1 MRTKIGTRL
10 LSLFLTAIC
19 VIGLIPTSAF
29 AASSENMPSEITL
42 KKSDYFLDTD
52 GSKTYNS
59 PSFDKPLYLHII
71 NMNVGGKTKVGFC
84 AEHGKQLGNTLIGK
98 KWGNPEPVTNSFIKM
113 MIGYYY
119 CMTDAKYMTDAYKA
133 KFGSQLW
140 TDQNMIRYHN
150 AWIQALCWRA
160 LGQGAAIPS
169 DAEGQRVAIAKELM
183 YIANAKN
190 GTSYSDIYTDKYGTT
205 TFYEKGC
212 KVIDNPDCWPDV
224 DVTLYHYIGGNATSP
239 DGKKHYTNDNTQA
252 IMVAT
257 PRGEPTIDDYQI
269 VVKKVDSS
277 NPTKGL
283 PGATFSLTM
292 VGSDD
297 PSFPMTGVTGQ
308 DGTYTFKPLKA
319 GTYQVTETEAPEG
332 YQIDNPGPYTVT
344 LPMNGQKTVT
354 VTATDT
360 PITTSSGSIR
370 KVDKDIP
377 TMGLAGATI
386 RITGIDNNFKYEGQ
400 TVAGGALTDVP
411 WDTMPVGSYIAEE
424 IGAPEGYIL
433 PSPHEKKEFYW
444 DKKSDVTLVF
454 ENDSK
459 VKVQL
464 LKKDESNNPL
474 PGCLFTVIK
483 NGQTLFSAVTDAAGT
498 ITVPNVTEG
507 TYWFVE
513 KDAPEGYV
521 VNSEPVT
528 AYVSAADIQG
538 NKTVTVEATNHRKP
552 GLEIVKIDSVTK
564 EPVAN
569 CTFDIRSIDGTYH
582 ETLTTDGAGR
592 IFLENMTPGSYEV
605 KETAV
610 PKGYNLNPEKQT
622 VELTAGGTF
631 TLTFENVPKTDFT
644 LFKHDSNNHP
654 IAGVT
659 FEISKKGGQSLGH
672 FTTDGQGKLTVPNL
686 EPGIYVAVETD
697 CPDDYILDKTP
708 HEFQVNAGKTEVGI
722 DVVNLKKPE
731 ITVKKVDS
739 IVGGG
744 VEGAKFEIF
753 YAGTGGTGSPAGT
766 YESLGTKYTDANG
779 IIHLDHLKEGWY
791 RFTEVEAPEGYQ
803 LDEPSTQEIYL
814 KGDDNAELT
823 FKDTP
828 LSAIIVM
835 KKDGV
840 NGKAL
845 PGATFQL
852 RYLDGTS
859 GTGGTVIGEKV
870 TDQNGVCSWTGL
882 KAGTYIVEEVKPA
895 PGYNIVEGPKTVY
908 ISGKAQDVITVSF
921 DNSPDGTL
929 LIKKVDA
936 KNPTKVLAGAK
947 FRVQYTN
954 GTLLGND
961 NGIFT
966 TDENGQITIAGLE
979 PEKTIIVTEVEAPAG
994 YIIDGQAQTIDIK
1007 SGKVVSITFKN
1018 APKGEL
1024 VIEKTDAATGKLLP
1038 GAEFIIRK
1046 SDGTEV
1052 GADGNI
1058 HNNLTIESGT
1068 LSSDSHFVTGGDGRI
1083 IIKGLTPGNY
1093 TITEVKAPDGYL
1105 IGKNASR
1112 TIQITAGDTQTITF
1126 ANPSTCSL
1134 LIKKVC
1140 SINTDKMLEGAVF
1153 DVRYADGSVVGDS
1166 NGVYET
1172 GADGTI
1178 LITGLEANKAIIVT
1192 ETKAP
1197 NGFAIDTKPQTVTT
1211 IAGKVVQLTFANA
1224 PYGKLVIE
1232 KRDAETNN
1240 LLPGAEFRVTTAA
1253 GCEVGQNGVIGDT
1266 TLTSNGI
1273 FRTDAD
1279 GKITIS
1285 NLRPGNYIITEIKAP
1300 DGYLIDDPT
1309 RNVTVTAGDTQTIV
1323 FKNHSTC
1330 SLLIKKVCT
1339 ENPDKMLEGA
1349 VFDVRYAD
1357 GTVVGDSNGVF
1368 TTGADGTILITGLE
1382 ANKAIVVTE
1391 TKAPDGFAIDTTP
1404 QTITTQAGK
1413 VVQLTFANAPYGKI
1427 IIEKRDSKTNE
1438 LLPGAEFRVTT
1449 AAGCEVGQNGVIG
1462 DTNLTSN
1469 GIFTTG
1475 ADGKITITN
1484 VRPGSY
1490 VITEIKAPD
1499 GYLIDDPTRTITVTS
1514 GDTQTIVF
1522 KDTKPGGLII
1532 EKRDSVTKEPLAG
1545 ATFKVTTSDGRFVAQ
1560 DGGATSTNGL
1570 YTTDANGQIHIVD
1583 LDPDTYVVTEVTAP
1597 DGYLMDAPSQT
1608 VKIEKND
1615 TQTLTFYDTPLGG
1628 LTIVKVDSES
1638 GKRLEGAKIEVAK
1651 LNGEIV
1657 GTYVTDKLGVIQLPD
1672 LDDGWYQLTE
1682 IKAPKGYLLD
1692 STPQKVEVKKGE
1704 TKTFEFEN
1712 TASASMLIH
1721 KIDSVT
1727 KKGIQGVKFVVYDS
1741 SMTPIGEYESD
1752 DQGYVHLNK
1761 TLEDGKYYVRE
1772 IVAAE
1777 GYILD
1782 NKVKS
1787 FTVLAGDT
1795 AMIEWENTSELG
1807 QIQVIKTSEGY
1818 SSVNGLPAGT
1828 PLSGAIFAVYDKQN
1842 NVVDKFQTNENGIG
1856 SSKKLPLGI
1865 YTVKEVQAP
1874 ANYGLNPTVF
1884 TADIEFAGQ
1893 VVKLNVTDPVI
1904 TAGVSIKK
1912 TGYAQTMNNNVMR
1925 WTVSGVRNDST
1936 TSLQSFYWRDTLPT
1950 DAVRLTRLV
1959 TGTYSTTQTY
1969 KVTFTTNLNSQ
1980 WRTAYDNLS
1989 TAKNYTLDMSSAAL
2003 GLASNEYVTQFM
2015 LSFGIVPAG
2024 FHQLTN
2030 ATVDAQTLYALT
2042 NGYKF
2047 TNKADVGGLLGG
2059 NWVQSIAR
2067 WTTSVYSHYVPAKPA
2082 APKSPKLPRTGY

>member
-29 AASSENMPSEITL
+29 AAPSGSMPSEITL
-42 KKSDYFLDTD
+42 QKSDYFLDTD

-59 PSFDKPLYLHII
+59 PSFGEPLYLHII
-71 NMNVGGKTKVGFC
+71 NMNVGGETKVGFC

-98 KWGNPEPVTNSFIKM
+98 KWANPEPVTNSFIKM

-119 CMTDAKYMTDAYKA
+119 CMTDAKYQTDAYKEKWGGA
-133 KFGSQLW
+133 LW
-140 TDQNMIRYHN
+140 TDQNLIRYHN

-169 DAEGQRVAIAKELM
+169 DAEGQKVAIAKELM

-205 TFYEKGC
+205 TFYQKGEK
-212 KVIDNPDCWPDV
+212 VLDNTDCWPNV
-224 DVTLYHYIGGNATSP
+224 NVTLYHYIGGNATSP

-252 IMVAT
+252 VMVAT
-257 PRGEPTIDDYQI
+257 PERPTSEKYQI

-283 PGATFSLTM
+283 AGAEFSLEM

-297 PSFPMTGVTGQ
+297 PKFPMTGVTGQ
-308 DGTYTFKPLKA
+308 NGTLTFTNLNA
-319 GTYQVTETEAPEG
+319 GTYLVTETKAPEG

-344 LPMNGQKTVT
+344 LPTNGQKTVT

-360 PITTSSGSIR
+360 PITIASGSIR
-370 KVDKDIP
+370 KVDKDRP

-386 RITGIDNNFKYEGQ
+386 RITGIDNNFTYEGQ
-400 TVAGGALTDVP
+400 TVEGGALTDVP
-411 WDTMPVGSYIAEE
+411 WDTMPVGSYVAEE

-444 DKKSDVTLVF
+444 DKKNEVKLVF

-582 ETLTTDGAGR
+582 ETLTTDGTGR

-610 PKGYNLNPEKQT
+610 PQGYNLNPEKQT

-708 HEFQVNAGKTEVGI
+708 HEFQVNAGVTNVGI

-744 VEGAKFEIF
+744 VKDAKFEIF

-791 RFTEVEAPEGYQ
+791 RFTEVEAPAGYQ

-852 RYLDGTS
+852 RYLGGTS

-870 TDQNGVCSWTGL
+870 TDQNGVCSWTSL

-936 KNPTKVLAGAK
+936 KHPTKVLAGAK

-979 PEKTIIVTEVEAPAG
+979 PEKTIIVTEIEAPAG

-1024 VIEKTDAATGKLLP
+1024 VIEKTDAATGKLLS

-1058 HNNLTIESGT
+1058 HNDLTIESGT

-1126 ANPSTCSL
+1126 ANP
-1134 LIKKVC
+1134 
-1140 SINTDKMLEGAVF
+1140 
-1153 DVRYADGSVVGDS
+1153 
-1166 NGVYET
+1166 
-1172 GADGTI
+1172 
-1178 LITGLEANKAIIVT
+1178 
-1192 ETKAP
+1192 
-1197 NGFAIDTKPQTVTT
+1197 
-1211 IAGKVVQLTFANA
+1211 
-1224 PYGKLVIE
+1224 
-1232 KRDAETNN
+1232 
-1240 LLPGAEFRVTTAA
+1240 
-1253 GCEVGQNGVIGDT
+1253 
-1266 TLTSNGI
+1266 
-1273 FRTDAD
+1273 
-1279 GKITIS
+1279 
-1285 NLRPGNYIITEIKAP
+1285 
-1300 DGYLIDDPT
+1300 
-1309 RNVTVTAGDTQTIV
+1309 
-1323 FKNHSTC
+1323 STC

-1484 VRPGSY
+1484 VRPGNY

-1651 LNGEIV
+1651 MNGEIV

-1727 KKGIQGVKFVVYDS
+1727 RKGIQGVKFVVYDS

-1884 TADIEFAGQ
+1884 TADIEFARQ

>member
-1 MRTKIGTRL
+1 MRQKIGTRL

-29 AASSENMPSEITL
+29 AAPSGSMPSEITL
-42 KKSDYFLDTD
+42 QKSDYFLDTD

-59 PSFDKPLYLHII
+59 PSFGEPLYLHII
-71 NMNVGGKTKVGFC
+71 NMNVGGKTNVGFC

-119 CMTDAKYMTDAYKA
+119 CMTDAKYQTDAYKE
-133 KFGSQLW
+133 KWGGELW
-140 TDQNMIRYHN
+140 TDQNLIRYHN

-169 DAEGQRVAIAKELM
+169 DAEGQKVAIAKELM

-205 TFYEKGC
+205 TFYQKGEK
-212 KVIDNPDCWPDV
+212 VLDNTDCWPDV

-257 PRGEPTIDDYQI
+257 PSIPTLGNYQI
-269 VVKKVDSS
+269 TVKKVDSS

-283 PGATFSLTM
+283 AGAEFSLEM

-297 PSFPMTGVTGQ
+297 PKFPMTGVTGQ
-308 DGTYTFKPLKA
+308 GGTLTFKDLKA
-319 GTYQVTETEAPEG
+319 GTYQVTETKAPED

-344 LPMNGQKTVT
+344 LPTNGQNTVT

-360 PITTSSGSIR
+360 PITLASGSIR
-370 KVDKDIP
+370 KVDKDRP

-386 RITGIDNNFKYEGQ
+386 RITGIDNNFTYEGQ
-400 TVAGGALTDVP
+400 TVEGGALTDVP
-411 WDTMPVGSYIAEE
+411 WDTMPVGSYVAEE

-444 DKKSDVTLVF
+444 DKKNEVKLVF

-552 GLEIVKIDSVTK
+552 GLEIVKINSVTK

-708 HEFQVNAGKTEVGI
+708 HEFQVNAGVTNVGI

-791 RFTEVEAPEGYQ
+791 RFTEVEAPAGYQ

-852 RYLDGTS
+852 RYLGGTS

-936 KNPTKVLAGAK
+936 KHPTKVLAGAK

-979 PEKTIIVTEVEAPAG
+979 PEKTIIVTEIEAPAG

-1024 VIEKTDAATGKLLP
+1024 VIEKTDAATGKLLS

-1058 HNNLTIESGT
+1058 HNDLTIESGT

-1126 ANPSTCSL
+1126 ANP
-1134 LIKKVC
+1134 
-1140 SINTDKMLEGAVF
+1140 
-1153 DVRYADGSVVGDS
+1153 
-1166 NGVYET
+1166 
-1172 GADGTI
+1172 
-1178 LITGLEANKAIIVT
+1178 
-1192 ETKAP
+1192 
-1197 NGFAIDTKPQTVTT
+1197 
-1211 IAGKVVQLTFANA
+1211 
-1224 PYGKLVIE
+1224 
-1232 KRDAETNN
+1232 
-1240 LLPGAEFRVTTAA
+1240 
-1253 GCEVGQNGVIGDT
+1253 
-1266 TLTSNGI
+1266 
-1273 FRTDAD
+1273 
-1279 GKITIS
+1279 
-1285 NLRPGNYIITEIKAP
+1285 
-1300 DGYLIDDPT
+1300 
-1309 RNVTVTAGDTQTIV
+1309 
-1323 FKNHSTC
+1323 STC

-1484 VRPGSY
+1484 VRPGNY

-1522 KDTKPGGLII
+1522 MDTKPGGLII

-1651 LNGEIV
+1651 MNGEIV

-1727 KKGIQGVKFVVYDS
+1727 RKGIQGVKFVVYDS

>member
-29 AASSENMPSEITL
+29 AAPSGSMPSEITL
-42 KKSDYFLDTD
+42 QKSDYFLDTD

-59 PSFDKPLYLHII
+59 PSFGEPLSLHII
-71 NMNVGGKTKVGFC
+71 NMNVGGETKIGFC

-119 CMTDAKYMTDAYKA
+119 CMTDTKYQTDAYKE
-133 KFGSQLW
+133 KWGGELW
-140 TDQNMIRYHN
+140 TDPNLIRYHN

-169 DAEGQRVAIAKELM
+169 DAEGQKVAIAKELM

-205 TFYEKGC
+205 TFYQKGEK
-212 KVIDNPDCWPDV
+212 VLDNTDCWPDV

-239 DGKKHYTNDNTQA
+239 DGKKHYTNENTQA

-257 PRGEPTIDDYQI
+257 PKEPTSEEYQI

-283 PGATFSLTM
+283 AGAEFSLEM

-297 PSFPMTGVTGQ
+297 PKFPMTGVTRQ
-308 DGTYTFKPLKA
+308 NGTYTFRGLKA
-319 GTYQVTETEAPEG
+319 GTYQVTETTAPDG

-344 LPMNGQKTVT
+344 LPTNGQKTVT
-354 VTATDT
+354 VTALDT
-360 PITTSSGSIR
+360 PITLASGSIR
-370 KVDKDIP
+370 KVDKDRP
-377 TMGLAGATI
+377 TMGLTGATI
-386 RITGIDNNFKYEGQ
+386 RITGIDNNFTYEGQ
-400 TVAGGALTDVP
+400 TVEGGALTDVP
-411 WDTMPVGSYIAEE
+411 WDTMPVGSYVAEE

-444 DKKSDVTLVF
+444 DKKNEVKLVF

-564 EPVAN
+564 KPVAN

-708 HEFQVNAGKTEVGI
+708 HEFQVNAGVTNVGI

-791 RFTEVEAPEGYQ
+791 RFTEVEAPAGYQ

-852 RYLDGTS
+852 RYLGGTS

-979 PEKTIIVTEVEAPAG
+979 PEKTIMVTEIEAPAG

-1140 SINTDKMLEGAVF
+1140 
-1153 DVRYADGSVVGDS
+1153 
-1166 NGVYET
+1166 
-1172 GADGTI
+1172 
-1178 LITGLEANKAIIVT
+1178 
-1192 ETKAP
+1192 
-1197 NGFAIDTKPQTVTT
+1197 
-1211 IAGKVVQLTFANA
+1211 
-1224 PYGKLVIE
+1224 
-1232 KRDAETNN
+1232 
-1240 LLPGAEFRVTTAA
+1240 
-1253 GCEVGQNGVIGDT
+1253 
-1266 TLTSNGI
+1266 
-1273 FRTDAD
+1273 
-1279 GKITIS
+1279 
-1285 NLRPGNYIITEIKAP
+1285 
-1300 DGYLIDDPT
+1300 
-1309 RNVTVTAGDTQTIV
+1309 
-1323 FKNHSTC
+1323 
-1330 SLLIKKVCT
+1330 T

-1462 DTNLTSN
+1462 DTKLTSN

-1490 VITEIKAPD
+1490 IITEIKAPD

-1651 LNGEIV
+1651 MNGEIV

-1874 ANYGLNPTVF
+1874 ANYGLNPTMF

-1912 TGYAQTMNNNVMR
+1912 TGYAQTMNNNIMR

-2067 WTTSVYSHYVPAKPA
+2067 WTTSIYSHYVPAKPA

>member
-29 AASSENMPSEITL
+29 AAPSGSMPSEITL
-42 KKSDYFLDTD
+42 QKSDYFLDTD

-59 PSFDKPLYLHII
+59 PSFGEPLYLHII
-71 NMNVGGKTKVGFC
+71 NMNVGGKTNVGFC

-119 CMTDAKYMTDAYKA
+119 CMTDAKYQTDAYKEKWGGA
-133 KFGSQLW
+133 LW

-169 DAEGQRVAIAKELM
+169 DAEGQKVAIAKELM

-205 TFYEKGC
+205 TFYQKGEK
-212 KVIDNPDCWPDV
+212 VLDNTDCWPDV
-224 DVTLYHYIGGNATSP
+224 DVTLYHYIGGDATSP

-257 PRGEPTIDDYQI
+257 PKKSDIPSDKYQI

-283 PGATFSLTM
+283 AGATFSLEM

-297 PSFPMTGVTGQ
+297 PKFPMTGVTGQ
-308 DGTYTFKPLKA
+308 DGTYTFKNLKA

-332 YQIDNPGPYTVT
+332 YQIDNPGPYAVT
-344 LPMNGQKTVT
+344 LPTNGQKTVT
-354 VTATDT
+354 VTALDT
-360 PITTSSGSIR
+360 PITLASGSIR
-370 KVDKDIP
+370 KVDKDRP

-386 RITGIDNNFKYEGQ
+386 RITGIDNNFTYEGQ
-400 TVAGGALTDVP
+400 TVEGGALTDVP
-411 WDTMPVGSYIAEE
+411 WDTMPVGSYVAEE

-444 DKKSDVTLVF
+444 DKKNEVKLVF

-564 EPVAN
+564 KPVAN

-708 HEFQVNAGKTEVGI
+708 HEFQVNAGVTNVGI

-791 RFTEVEAPEGYQ
+791 RFTEVEAPAGYQ

-852 RYLDGTS
+852 RYLGGTS
-859 GTGGTVIGEKV
+859 GTGGTAIGEKV

-979 PEKTIIVTEVEAPAG
+979 PKKTIIVTEIEAPAG

-1058 HNNLTIESGT
+1058 HNDLTIESGT

-1126 ANPSTCSL
+1126 ANP
-1134 LIKKVC
+1134 
-1140 SINTDKMLEGAVF
+1140 
-1153 DVRYADGSVVGDS
+1153 
-1166 NGVYET
+1166 
-1172 GADGTI
+1172 
-1178 LITGLEANKAIIVT
+1178 
-1192 ETKAP
+1192 
-1197 NGFAIDTKPQTVTT
+1197 
-1211 IAGKVVQLTFANA
+1211 
-1224 PYGKLVIE
+1224 
-1232 KRDAETNN
+1232 
-1240 LLPGAEFRVTTAA
+1240 
-1253 GCEVGQNGVIGDT
+1253 
-1266 TLTSNGI
+1266 
-1273 FRTDAD
+1273 
-1279 GKITIS
+1279 
-1285 NLRPGNYIITEIKAP
+1285 
-1300 DGYLIDDPT
+1300 
-1309 RNVTVTAGDTQTIV
+1309 
-1323 FKNHSTC
+1323 STC

-1484 VRPGSY
+1484 VRPGNY

-1651 LNGEIV
+1651 MNGEIV

-1727 KKGIQGVKFVVYDS
+1727 RKGIQGVKFVVYDS

>member
-1 MRTKIGTRL
+1 MRQKIGTRL

-29 AASSENMPSEITL
+29 AAPSGSMPSEITL
-42 KKSDYFLDTD
+42 QKSDYFLDTD

-59 PSFDKPLYLHII
+59 PSFGEPLYLHII

-119 CMTDAKYMTDAYKA
+119 CMTDAKYQTDAYKE
-133 KFGSQLW
+133 KWGGELW
-140 TDQNMIRYHN
+140 TDQNLIRYHN

-169 DAEGQRVAIAKELM
+169 DAEGQKVAIAKELM

-205 TFYEKGC
+205 TFYQKGEK
-212 KVIDNPDCWPDV
+212 VLDNTDCWPDV

-257 PRGEPTIDDYQI
+257 PSIPTLGNYQI
-269 VVKKVDSS
+269 TVKKVDSS

-283 PGATFSLTM
+283 AGAEFSLEM

-297 PSFPMTGVTGQ
+297 PKFPMTGVTGQ
-308 DGTYTFKPLKA
+308 GGTLTFKDLKA
-319 GTYQVTETEAPEG
+319 GTYQVTETKAPED

-344 LPMNGQKTVT
+344 LPTNGQNTVT

-360 PITTSSGSIR
+360 PITLASGSIR
-370 KVDKDIP
+370 KVDKDRP

-386 RITGIDNNFKYEGQ
+386 RITGIDNNFTYEGQ
-400 TVAGGALTDVP
+400 TVEGGALTDVP
-411 WDTMPVGSYIAEE
+411 WDTMPVGSYVAEE

-444 DKKSDVTLVF
+444 DKKNEVKLVF

-552 GLEIVKIDSVTK
+552 GLEIVKINSVTK

-708 HEFQVNAGKTEVGI
+708 HEFQVNAGVTNVGI

-791 RFTEVEAPEGYQ
+791 RFTEVEAPAGYQ

-852 RYLDGTS
+852 RYLGGTS

-936 KNPTKVLAGAK
+936 KHPTKVLAGAK

-979 PEKTIIVTEVEAPAG
+979 PEKTIIVTEIEAPAG

-1058 HNNLTIESGT
+1058 HNDLTIESGT

-1126 ANPSTCSL
+1126 ANP
-1134 LIKKVC
+1134 
-1140 SINTDKMLEGAVF
+1140 
-1153 DVRYADGSVVGDS
+1153 
-1166 NGVYET
+1166 
-1172 GADGTI
+1172 
-1178 LITGLEANKAIIVT
+1178 
-1192 ETKAP
+1192 
-1197 NGFAIDTKPQTVTT
+1197 
-1211 IAGKVVQLTFANA
+1211 
-1224 PYGKLVIE
+1224 
-1232 KRDAETNN
+1232 
-1240 LLPGAEFRVTTAA
+1240 
-1253 GCEVGQNGVIGDT
+1253 
-1266 TLTSNGI
+1266 
-1273 FRTDAD
+1273 
-1279 GKITIS
+1279 
-1285 NLRPGNYIITEIKAP
+1285 
-1300 DGYLIDDPT
+1300 
-1309 RNVTVTAGDTQTIV
+1309 
-1323 FKNHSTC
+1323 STC

-1484 VRPGSY
+1484 VRPGNY
-1490 VITEIKAPD
+1490 IITEIKAPD

-1651 LNGEIV
+1651 MNGEIV

-1727 KKGIQGVKFVVYDS
+1727 RKGIQGVKFVVYDS

>member
-29 AASSENMPSEITL
+29 AAPSGSMPSEITL
-42 KKSDYFLDTD
+42 QKSDYFLDTD

-59 PSFDKPLYLHII
+59 PSFGEPLYLHII
-71 NMNVGGKTKVGFC
+71 NMNVGGKTNVGFC

-119 CMTDAKYMTDAYKA
+119 CMTDAKYQTDAYKE
-133 KFGSQLW
+133 KWGGELW
-140 TDQNMIRYHN
+140 TDQNLIRYHN

-169 DAEGQRVAIAKELM
+169 DAEGQKVAIAKELM

-205 TFYEKGC
+205 TFYQKGEK
-212 KVIDNPDCWPDV
+212 VLDNTDCWPDV

-257 PRGEPTIDDYQI
+257 PKKSDIPSDKYQI

-283 PGATFSLTM
+283 AGATFSLEM

-297 PSFPMTGVTGQ
+297 PKFPMTGVTGQ
-308 DGTYTFKPLKA
+308 DGTYTFKNLKA

-332 YQIDNPGPYTVT
+332 YQIDNPGPYAVT
-344 LPMNGQKTVT
+344 LPTNGQKTVT
-354 VTATDT
+354 VTALDT
-360 PITTSSGSIR
+360 PITLASGSIR
-370 KVDKDIP
+370 KVDKDRP

-386 RITGIDNNFKYEGQ
+386 RITGIDNNFTYEGQ
-400 TVAGGALTDVP
+400 TVEGGALTDVP
-411 WDTMPVGSYIAEE
+411 WDTMPVGSYVAEE

-444 DKKSDVTLVF
+444 DKKNEVKLVF

-582 ETLTTDGAGR
+582 EALTTDGAGR

-708 HEFQVNAGKTEVGI
+708 HEFQVNAGVTNVGI

-779 IIHLDHLKEGWY
+779 IIHLDYLKEGWY
-791 RFTEVEAPEGYQ
+791 RFTEVEAPAGYQ

-852 RYLDGTS
+852 RYLGGTS
-859 GTGGTVIGEKV
+859 GTGGTAIGEKV

-979 PEKTIIVTEVEAPAG
+979 PKKTIIVTEIEAPAG

-1126 ANPSTCSL
+1126 ANP
-1134 LIKKVC
+1134 
-1140 SINTDKMLEGAVF
+1140 
-1153 DVRYADGSVVGDS
+1153 
-1166 NGVYET
+1166 
-1172 GADGTI
+1172 
-1178 LITGLEANKAIIVT
+1178 
-1192 ETKAP
+1192 
-1197 NGFAIDTKPQTVTT
+1197 
-1211 IAGKVVQLTFANA
+1211 
-1224 PYGKLVIE
+1224 
-1232 KRDAETNN
+1232 
-1240 LLPGAEFRVTTAA
+1240 
-1253 GCEVGQNGVIGDT
+1253 
-1266 TLTSNGI
+1266 
-1273 FRTDAD
+1273 
-1279 GKITIS
+1279 
-1285 NLRPGNYIITEIKAP
+1285 
-1300 DGYLIDDPT
+1300 
-1309 RNVTVTAGDTQTIV
+1309 
-1323 FKNHSTC
+1323 STC

-1912 TGYAQTMNNNVMR
+1912 TGYAQTMNNNIMR

-2067 WTTSVYSHYVPAKPA
+2067 WTTSIYSHYVPAKPA
-2082 APKSPKLPRTGY
+2082 APKSPTLPRTGY

>member
-1 MRTKIGTRL
+1 VRQKIGTRL

-29 AASSENMPSEITL
+29 AAPSGSMPSEIAL
-42 KKSDYFLDTD
+42 QKSDYFLDTD

-59 PSFDKPLYLHII
+59 PSFGEPLYLHII
-71 NMNVGGKTKVGFC
+71 NMNVGGKTNVGFC

-119 CMTDAKYMTDAYKA
+119 CMTDAKYQTDAYKE
-133 KFGSQLW
+133 KWGGELW
-140 TDQNMIRYHN
+140 TDQNLIRYHN

-169 DAEGQRVAIAKELM
+169 DAEGQKVAIAKELM

-205 TFYEKGC
+205 TFYQKGEK
-212 KVIDNPDCWPDV
+212 VLDNTDCWPDV

-257 PRGEPTIDDYQI
+257 PSIPTLGNYQI
-269 VVKKVDSS
+269 TVKKVDSS

-283 PGATFSLTM
+283 AGAEFSLEM

-297 PSFPMTGVTGQ
+297 PKFPMTGVTGQ
-308 DGTYTFKPLKA
+308 GGTLTFKDLKA
-319 GTYQVTETEAPEG
+319 GTYQVTETKAPED

-344 LPMNGQKTVT
+344 LPTNGQNTVT

-360 PITTSSGSIR
+360 PITLASGSIR
-370 KVDKDIP
+370 KVDKDRP

-386 RITGIDNNFKYEGQ
+386 RITGIDNNFTYEGQ
-400 TVAGGALTDVP
+400 TVEGGALTDVP
-411 WDTMPVGSYIAEE
+411 WDTMPVGSYVAEE

-444 DKKSDVTLVF
+444 DKKNEVKLVF

-552 GLEIVKIDSVTK
+552 GLEIVKINSVTK

-708 HEFQVNAGKTEVGI
+708 HEFQVNAGVTNVGI

-791 RFTEVEAPEGYQ
+791 RFTEVEAPAGYQ

-852 RYLDGTS
+852 RYLGGTS

-936 KNPTKVLAGAK
+936 KHPTKVLAGAK

-979 PEKTIIVTEVEAPAG
+979 PEKTIIVTEIEAPAG

-1024 VIEKTDAATGKLLP
+1024 VIEKTDAATGKLLS

-1058 HNNLTIESGT
+1058 HNDLTIESGT

-1126 ANPSTCSL
+1126 ANP
-1134 LIKKVC
+1134 
-1140 SINTDKMLEGAVF
+1140 
-1153 DVRYADGSVVGDS
+1153 
-1166 NGVYET
+1166 
-1172 GADGTI
+1172 
-1178 LITGLEANKAIIVT
+1178 
-1192 ETKAP
+1192 
-1197 NGFAIDTKPQTVTT
+1197 
-1211 IAGKVVQLTFANA
+1211 
-1224 PYGKLVIE
+1224 
-1232 KRDAETNN
+1232 
-1240 LLPGAEFRVTTAA
+1240 
-1253 GCEVGQNGVIGDT
+1253 
-1266 TLTSNGI
+1266 
-1273 FRTDAD
+1273 
-1279 GKITIS
+1279 
-1285 NLRPGNYIITEIKAP
+1285 
-1300 DGYLIDDPT
+1300 
-1309 RNVTVTAGDTQTIV
+1309 
-1323 FKNHSTC
+1323 STC

-1484 VRPGSY
+1484 VRPGNY

-1651 LNGEIV
+1651 MNGEIV

-1727 KKGIQGVKFVVYDS
+1727 RKGIQGVKFVVYDS

>member
-29 AASSENMPSEITL
+29 AAPSGSMPSEITL
-42 KKSDYFLDTD
+42 QKSDYFLDTD

-59 PSFDKPLYLHII
+59 PSFGEPLYLHII
-71 NMNVGGKTKVGFC
+71 NMNVGGETKVGFC

-119 CMTDAKYMTDAYKA
+119 CMTDAKYQTDAYKE
-133 KFGSQLW
+133 KWGGELW
-140 TDQNMIRYHN
+140 TDQNLIRYHN

-169 DAEGQRVAIAKELM
+169 DAEGQKVAIAKELM

-205 TFYEKGC
+205 TFYQKGEK
-212 KVIDNPDCWPDV
+212 VLDNTDCWPDV
-224 DVTLYHYIGGNATSP
+224 DVTLYRYIGGNATSP

-252 IMVAT
+252 VMVAT
-257 PRGEPTIDDYQI
+257 PKPPTAEDYQI

-283 PGATFSLTM
+283 AGAAFSLEM

-297 PSFPMTGVTGQ
+297 PMFPMTGVTGQ
-308 DGTYTFKPLKA
+308 DGTYTFKKLKA
-319 GTYQVTETEAPEG
+319 GTYQVTETKAPDG

-344 LPMNGQKTVT
+344 LPTNGQKTVT
-354 VTATDT
+354 VTALDT
-360 PITTSSGSIR
+360 PITLASGSIR
-370 KVDKDIP
+370 KVDKDRP

-386 RITGIDNNFKYEGQ
+386 RITGIDNNFTYEGQ
-400 TVAGGALTDVP
+400 TVEGGALTDVP
-411 WDTMPVGSYIAEE
+411 WDTMPVGSYVAEE

-444 DKKSDVTLVF
+444 DKKNEVKLVF

-708 HEFQVNAGKTEVGI
+708 HEFQVNAGVTNVGI

-791 RFTEVEAPEGYQ
+791 RFTEVEAPAGYQ

-852 RYLDGTS
+852 RYLGGTS

-936 KNPTKVLAGAK
+936 KHPTKVLAGAK

-979 PEKTIIVTEVEAPAG
+979 PEKTIIVTEIEAPAG

-1024 VIEKTDAATGKLLP
+1024 VIEKTDAATGKLLS

-1058 HNNLTIESGT
+1058 HNDLTIESGT

-1126 ANPSTCSL
+1126 ANP
-1134 LIKKVC
+1134 
-1140 SINTDKMLEGAVF
+1140 
-1153 DVRYADGSVVGDS
+1153 
-1166 NGVYET
+1166 
-1172 GADGTI
+1172 
-1178 LITGLEANKAIIVT
+1178 
-1192 ETKAP
+1192 
-1197 NGFAIDTKPQTVTT
+1197 
-1211 IAGKVVQLTFANA
+1211 
-1224 PYGKLVIE
+1224 
-1232 KRDAETNN
+1232 
-1240 LLPGAEFRVTTAA
+1240 
-1253 GCEVGQNGVIGDT
+1253 
-1266 TLTSNGI
+1266 
-1273 FRTDAD
+1273 
-1279 GKITIS
+1279 
-1285 NLRPGNYIITEIKAP
+1285 
-1300 DGYLIDDPT
+1300 
-1309 RNVTVTAGDTQTIV
+1309 
-1323 FKNHSTC
+1323 STC

-1484 VRPGSY
+1484 VRPGNY
-1490 VITEIKAPD
+1490 IITEIKAPD

-1651 LNGEIV
+1651 MNGEIV

-1727 KKGIQGVKFVVYDS
+1727 RKGIQGVKFVVYDS

>member
-1 MRTKIGTRL
+1 MRQKIGTRL

-29 AASSENMPSEITL
+29 AAPSGSMPSEITL
-42 KKSDYFLDTD
+42 QKSDYFLDTD

-59 PSFDKPLYLHII
+59 PSFGEPLYLHII
-71 NMNVGGKTKVGFC
+71 NMNVGGKTKIGFC

-119 CMTDAKYMTDAYKA
+119 CMTDAKYQTDAYKE
-133 KFGSQLW
+133 KWGGELW
-140 TDQNMIRYHN
+140 TDQNLIRYHN

-169 DAEGQRVAIAKELM
+169 DAEGQKVAIAKELM

-205 TFYEKGC
+205 TFYQKGEK
-212 KVIDNPDCWPDV
+212 VLDNTDCWPDV

-257 PRGEPTIDDYQI
+257 PSIPTAESYQI

-283 PGATFSLTM
+283 SGATFSLTM
-292 VGSDD
+292 VGSTKTL
-297 PSFPMTGVTGQ
+297 TGVTGQ
-308 DGTYTFKPLKA
+308 DGTYTFKNLKA
-319 GTYQVTETEAPEG
+319 GTYQVTETKAPDG

-344 LPMNGQKTVT
+344 LPTNGQKTVT
-354 VTATDT
+354 VTALDT
-360 PITTSSGSIR
+360 PITLASGSIR
-370 KVDKDIP
+370 KVDKDRP

-386 RITGIDNNFKYEGQ
+386 RITGIDNNFTYEGQ
-400 TVAGGALTDVP
+400 TVEGGALTDVP
-411 WDTMPVGSYIAEE
+411 WDTMPVGSYVAEE

-444 DKKSDVTLVF
+444 DKKNEVKLVF

-582 ETLTTDGAGR
+582 EALTTDGAGR

-708 HEFQVNAGKTEVGI
+708 HEFQVNAGVTNVGI

-791 RFTEVEAPEGYQ
+791 RFTEVEAPAGYQ

-852 RYLDGTS
+852 RYLGGTS
-859 GTGGTVIGEKV
+859 GTGGTAIGEKV

-979 PEKTIIVTEVEAPAG
+979 PKKTIIVTEIEAPAG

-1058 HNNLTIESGT
+1058 HNDLTIESGT

-1126 ANPSTCSL
+1126 ANP
-1134 LIKKVC
+1134 
-1140 SINTDKMLEGAVF
+1140 
-1153 DVRYADGSVVGDS
+1153 
-1166 NGVYET
+1166 
-1172 GADGTI
+1172 
-1178 LITGLEANKAIIVT
+1178 
-1192 ETKAP
+1192 
-1197 NGFAIDTKPQTVTT
+1197 
-1211 IAGKVVQLTFANA
+1211 
-1224 PYGKLVIE
+1224 
-1232 KRDAETNN
+1232 
-1240 LLPGAEFRVTTAA
+1240 
-1253 GCEVGQNGVIGDT
+1253 
-1266 TLTSNGI
+1266 
-1273 FRTDAD
+1273 
-1279 GKITIS
+1279 
-1285 NLRPGNYIITEIKAP
+1285 
-1300 DGYLIDDPT
+1300 
-1309 RNVTVTAGDTQTIV
+1309 
-1323 FKNHSTC
+1323 STC

-1484 VRPGSY
+1484 VRPGNY
-1490 VITEIKAPD
+1490 IITEIKAPD

-1651 LNGEIV
+1651 MNGEIV

-1712 TASASMLIH
+1712 TASASVLIH

-1727 KKGIQGVKFVVYDS
+1727 RKGIQGVKFVVYDS

>member
-1 MRTKIGTRL
+1 L

-370 KVDKDIP
+370 KVNKDIP

-708 HEFQVNAGKTEVGI
+708 HEFQVNAGVTNVGI

-791 RFTEVEAPEGYQ
+791 RFTEVEAPAGYQ

-852 RYLDGTS
+852 RYLGGTS

-936 KNPTKVLAGAK
+936 KHPTKVLAGAK

-979 PEKTIIVTEVEAPAG
+979 PEKTIIVTEIEAPAG

-1058 HNNLTIESGT
+1058 HNDLTIESGT

-1083 IIKGLTPGNY
+1083 IIKGLTPGHY

-1126 ANPSTCSL
+1126 ANP
-1134 LIKKVC
+1134 
-1140 SINTDKMLEGAVF
+1140 
-1153 DVRYADGSVVGDS
+1153 
-1166 NGVYET
+1166 
-1172 GADGTI
+1172 
-1178 LITGLEANKAIIVT
+1178 
-1192 ETKAP
+1192 
-1197 NGFAIDTKPQTVTT
+1197 
-1211 IAGKVVQLTFANA
+1211 
-1224 PYGKLVIE
+1224 
-1232 KRDAETNN
+1232 
-1240 LLPGAEFRVTTAA
+1240 
-1253 GCEVGQNGVIGDT
+1253 
-1266 TLTSNGI
+1266 
-1273 FRTDAD
+1273 
-1279 GKITIS
+1279 
-1285 NLRPGNYIITEIKAP
+1285 
-1300 DGYLIDDPT
+1300 
-1309 RNVTVTAGDTQTIV
+1309 
-1323 FKNHSTC
+1323 STC

-1484 VRPGSY
+1484 VRPGNY
-1490 VITEIKAPD
+1490 IITEIKAPD

-1651 LNGEIV
+1651 MNGEIV

-1727 KKGIQGVKFVVYDS
+1727 RKGIQGVKFVVYDS

>member
-29 AASSENMPSEITL
+29 AAPSGSMPSEITL
-42 KKSDYFLDTD
+42 QKSDYFLDTD

-59 PSFDKPLYLHII
+59 PSFGEPLYLHII
-71 NMNVGGKTKVGFC
+71 NMNVGGETKIGFC

-119 CMTDAKYMTDAYKA
+119 CMTDTKYQTDAYKE
-133 KFGSQLW
+133 KWGGELW
-140 TDQNMIRYHN
+140 TDPNLIRYHN

-169 DAEGQRVAIAKELM
+169 DAEGQKVAIAKELM

-205 TFYEKGC
+205 TFYQKGEK
-212 KVIDNPDCWPDV
+212 VLDNTDCWPDV

-239 DGKKHYTNDNTQA
+239 DGKKHYTNENTQA

-257 PRGEPTIDDYQI
+257 PKEPTSEEYQI

-283 PGATFSLTM
+283 AGAEFSLEM

-297 PSFPMTGVTGQ
+297 PKFPMTGVTRQ
-308 DGTYTFKPLKA
+308 NGTYTFRGLKA
-319 GTYQVTETEAPEG
+319 GTYQVTETTAPDG

-344 LPMNGQKTVT
+344 LPTNGQKTVT
-354 VTATDT
+354 VTALDT
-360 PITTSSGSIR
+360 PITLASGSIR
-370 KVDKDIP
+370 KVDKDRP

-386 RITGIDNNFKYEGQ
+386 RITGIDNNFTYEGQ
-400 TVAGGALTDVP
+400 TVEGGALTDVP
-411 WDTMPVGSYIAEE
+411 WDTMPVGSYVAEE

-444 DKKSDVTLVF
+444 DKKNEVKLVF

-708 HEFQVNAGKTEVGI
+708 HEFQVNAGVTNVGI

-791 RFTEVEAPEGYQ
+791 RFTEVEAPAGYQ

-852 RYLDGTS
+852 RYLGGTS

-936 KNPTKVLAGAK
+936 KHPTKVLAGAK

-979 PEKTIIVTEVEAPAG
+979 PEKTIIVTEIEAPAG

-1058 HNNLTIESGT
+1058 HNDLTIESGT

-1083 IIKGLTPGNY
+1083 IIKGLTPGHY

-1126 ANPSTCSL
+1126 ANP
-1134 LIKKVC
+1134 
-1140 SINTDKMLEGAVF
+1140 
-1153 DVRYADGSVVGDS
+1153 
-1166 NGVYET
+1166 
-1172 GADGTI
+1172 
-1178 LITGLEANKAIIVT
+1178 
-1192 ETKAP
+1192 
-1197 NGFAIDTKPQTVTT
+1197 
-1211 IAGKVVQLTFANA
+1211 
-1224 PYGKLVIE
+1224 
-1232 KRDAETNN
+1232 
-1240 LLPGAEFRVTTAA
+1240 
-1253 GCEVGQNGVIGDT
+1253 
-1266 TLTSNGI
+1266 
-1273 FRTDAD
+1273 
-1279 GKITIS
+1279 
-1285 NLRPGNYIITEIKAP
+1285 
-1300 DGYLIDDPT
+1300 
-1309 RNVTVTAGDTQTIV
+1309 
-1323 FKNHSTC
+1323 STC

-1484 VRPGSY
+1484 VRPGNY

-1651 LNGEIV
+1651 MNGEIV

-1727 KKGIQGVKFVVYDS
+1727 RKGIQGVKFVVYDS

>member
-29 AASSENMPSEITL
+29 AAPSGSMPSEITL
-42 KKSDYFLDTD
+42 QKSDYFLDTD

-59 PSFDKPLYLHII
+59 PSFGEPLYLHII
-71 NMNVGGKTKVGFC
+71 NMNVGGKTNVGFC

-119 CMTDAKYMTDAYKA
+119 CMTDAKYQTDAYKE
-133 KFGSQLW
+133 KWGGELW
-140 TDQNMIRYHN
+140 TDQNLIRYHN

-169 DAEGQRVAIAKELM
+169 DAEGQKVAIAKELM

-205 TFYEKGC
+205 TFYQKGEK
-212 KVIDNPDCWPDV
+212 VLDNTDCWPDV

-257 PRGEPTIDDYQI
+257 PSIPTAESYQI

-283 PGATFSLTM
+283 SGATFSLTM
-292 VGSDD
+292 VGSTKTL
-297 PSFPMTGVTGQ
+297 TGVTGQ
-308 DGTYTFKPLKA
+308 DGTYTFKNLKA

-332 YQIDNPGPYTVT
+332 YQIDNPGPYAVT
-344 LPMNGQKTVT
+344 LPTNGQNTVT
-354 VTATDT
+354 VTALDT
-360 PITTSSGSIR
+360 PITLASGSIR
-370 KVDKDIP
+370 KVDKDRP

-386 RITGIDNNFKYEGQ
+386 RITGIDNNFTYEGQ
-400 TVAGGALTDVP
+400 TVEGGALTDVP
-411 WDTMPVGSYIAEE
+411 WDTMPVGSYVAEE

-444 DKKSDVTLVF
+444 DKKNEVKLVF

-708 HEFQVNAGKTEVGI
+708 HEFQVNAGVTNVGI

-791 RFTEVEAPEGYQ
+791 RFTEVEAPAGYQ

-852 RYLDGTS
+852 RYLGGTS

-936 KNPTKVLAGAK
+936 KHPTKVLAGAK

-979 PEKTIIVTEVEAPAG
+979 PEKTIIVTEIEAPAG

-1058 HNNLTIESGT
+1058 HNDLTIESGT

-1083 IIKGLTPGNY
+1083 IIKGLTPGHY

-1126 ANPSTCSL
+1126 ANP
-1134 LIKKVC
+1134 
-1140 SINTDKMLEGAVF
+1140 
-1153 DVRYADGSVVGDS
+1153 
-1166 NGVYET
+1166 
-1172 GADGTI
+1172 
-1178 LITGLEANKAIIVT
+1178 
-1192 ETKAP
+1192 
-1197 NGFAIDTKPQTVTT
+1197 
-1211 IAGKVVQLTFANA
+1211 
-1224 PYGKLVIE
+1224 
-1232 KRDAETNN
+1232 
-1240 LLPGAEFRVTTAA
+1240 
-1253 GCEVGQNGVIGDT
+1253 
-1266 TLTSNGI
+1266 
-1273 FRTDAD
+1273 
-1279 GKITIS
+1279 
-1285 NLRPGNYIITEIKAP
+1285 
-1300 DGYLIDDPT
+1300 
-1309 RNVTVTAGDTQTIV
+1309 
-1323 FKNHSTC
+1323 STC

-1475 ADGKITITN
+1475 ADGKTTITN

-1490 VITEIKAPD
+1490 IITEIKAPD

-1651 LNGEIV
+1651 MNGEIV

-1727 KKGIQGVKFVVYDS
+1727 RKGIQGVKFVVYDS

-1795 AMIEWENTSELG
+1795 TMIEWENTSELG

-1912 TGYAQTMNNNVMR
+1912 TGYAQTMNNNIMR

-2067 WTTSVYSHYVPAKPA
+2067 WTTSIYSHYVPAKPA

>member
-29 AASSENMPSEITL
+29 AAPSGSMPSEITL
-42 KKSDYFLDTD
+42 QKSDYFLDTD

-59 PSFDKPLYLHII
+59 PSFGEPLYLHII
-71 NMNVGGKTKVGFC
+71 NMNVGGKTQVGFC

-119 CMTDAKYMTDAYKA
+119 CMTDAKYQTDAYKE
-133 KFGSQLW
+133 KWGGELW
-140 TDQNMIRYHN
+140 TDQNLIRYHN

-169 DAEGQRVAIAKELM
+169 DAEGQKVAIAKELM

-205 TFYEKGC
+205 TFYQKGEK
-212 KVIDNPDCWPDV
+212 VLDNTDCWPDV
-224 DVTLYHYIGGNATSP
+224 DVTLYRYIGGNATSP

-252 IMVAT
+252 VMVAT
-257 PRGEPTIDDYQI
+257 PKKEPTGDTYRII
-269 VVKKVDSS
+269 VKKVDSS

-283 PGATFSLTM
+283 AGATFSLEM
-292 VGSDD
+292 VGSDG
-297 PSFPMTGVTGQ
+297 PSFPKTGVTGQ
-308 DGTYTFKPLKA
+308 DGTYIFDRLEA
-319 GTYQVTETEAPEG
+319 GTYKVTETEAPEG
-332 YQIDNPGPYTVT
+332 YQIDNPGPYAVT
-344 LPMNGQKTVT
+344 LPTNGQNTVT
-354 VTATDT
+354 VTALDT
-360 PITTSSGSIR
+360 PITLASGSIR
-370 KVDKDIP
+370 KVDKDRP

-386 RITGIDNNFKYEGQ
+386 RITGIDNNFTYEGQ
-400 TVAGGALTDVP
+400 TVEGGALTDVP
-411 WDTMPVGSYIAEE
+411 WDTMPVGSYVAEE

-444 DKKSDVTLVF
+444 DKKNEVKLVF

-582 ETLTTDGAGR
+582 EALTTDGAGR

-708 HEFQVNAGKTEVGI
+708 HEFQVNAGVTNVGI

-791 RFTEVEAPEGYQ
+791 RFTEVEAPAGYQ

-852 RYLDGTS
+852 RYLGGTS
-859 GTGGTVIGEKV
+859 GTGGTAIGEKV

-936 KNPTKVLAGAK
+936 KHPTKVLAGAK

-979 PEKTIIVTEVEAPAG
+979 PEKTIIVTEIEAPAG

-1024 VIEKTDAATGKLLP
+1024 VIEKTDAATGKLLS

-1058 HNNLTIESGT
+1058 HNDLTIESGT

-1126 ANPSTCSL
+1126 ANP
-1134 LIKKVC
+1134 
-1140 SINTDKMLEGAVF
+1140 
-1153 DVRYADGSVVGDS
+1153 
-1166 NGVYET
+1166 
-1172 GADGTI
+1172 
-1178 LITGLEANKAIIVT
+1178 
-1192 ETKAP
+1192 
-1197 NGFAIDTKPQTVTT
+1197 
-1211 IAGKVVQLTFANA
+1211 
-1224 PYGKLVIE
+1224 
-1232 KRDAETNN
+1232 
-1240 LLPGAEFRVTTAA
+1240 
-1253 GCEVGQNGVIGDT
+1253 
-1266 TLTSNGI
+1266 
-1273 FRTDAD
+1273 
-1279 GKITIS
+1279 
-1285 NLRPGNYIITEIKAP
+1285 
-1300 DGYLIDDPT
+1300 
-1309 RNVTVTAGDTQTIV
+1309 
-1323 FKNHSTC
+1323 STC

-1484 VRPGSY
+1484 VRPGNY

-1651 LNGEIV
+1651 MNGEIV

-1727 KKGIQGVKFVVYDS
+1727 RKGIQGVKFVVYDS

-1865 YTVKEVQAP
+1865 YTVKEVRAP

>member
-1 MRTKIGTRL
+1 VRQKIGTRL

-29 AASSENMPSEITL
+29 AAPSGSMPSEITL
-42 KKSDYFLDTD
+42 QKSDYFLDTD

-59 PSFDKPLYLHII
+59 PSFGEPLYLHII
-71 NMNVGGKTKVGFC
+71 NMNVGGKTNVGFC

-119 CMTDAKYMTDAYKA
+119 CMTDAKYQTDAYKE
-133 KFGSQLW
+133 KWGGELW
-140 TDQNMIRYHN
+140 TDQNLIRYHN

-169 DAEGQRVAIAKELM
+169 DAEGQKVAIAKELM

-205 TFYEKGC
+205 TFYQKGEK
-212 KVIDNPDCWPDV
+212 VLDNTDCWPDV

-257 PRGEPTIDDYQI
+257 PSIPTLGNYQI
-269 VVKKVDSS
+269 TVKKVDSS

-283 PGATFSLTM
+283 AGAEFSLEM

-297 PSFPMTGVTGQ
+297 PKFPMTGVTGQ
-308 DGTYTFKPLKA
+308 GGTLTFKDLKA
-319 GTYQVTETEAPEG
+319 GTYQVTETKAPED

-344 LPMNGQKTVT
+344 LPTNGQNTVT

-360 PITTSSGSIR
+360 PITLASGSIR
-370 KVDKDIP
+370 KVDKDRP

-386 RITGIDNNFKYEGQ
+386 RITGIDNNFTYEGQ
-400 TVAGGALTDVP
+400 TVEGGALTDVP
-411 WDTMPVGSYIAEE
+411 WDTMPVGSYVAEE

-444 DKKSDVTLVF
+444 DKKNEVKLVF

-708 HEFQVNAGKTEVGI
+708 HEFQVNAGVTNVGI

-852 RYLDGTS
+852 RYLGGTS

-936 KNPTKVLAGAK
+936 KHPTKVLAGAK

-979 PEKTIIVTEVEAPAG
+979 PEKTIIVTEIEAPAG

-1058 HNNLTIESGT
+1058 HNDLTIESGT

-1126 ANPSTCSL
+1126 ANP
-1134 LIKKVC
+1134 
-1140 SINTDKMLEGAVF
+1140 
-1153 DVRYADGSVVGDS
+1153 
-1166 NGVYET
+1166 
-1172 GADGTI
+1172 
-1178 LITGLEANKAIIVT
+1178 
-1192 ETKAP
+1192 
-1197 NGFAIDTKPQTVTT
+1197 
-1211 IAGKVVQLTFANA
+1211 
-1224 PYGKLVIE
+1224 
-1232 KRDAETNN
+1232 
-1240 LLPGAEFRVTTAA
+1240 
-1253 GCEVGQNGVIGDT
+1253 
-1266 TLTSNGI
+1266 
-1273 FRTDAD
+1273 
-1279 GKITIS
+1279 
-1285 NLRPGNYIITEIKAP
+1285 
-1300 DGYLIDDPT
+1300 
-1309 RNVTVTAGDTQTIV
+1309 
-1323 FKNHSTC
+1323 STC

-1475 ADGKITITN
+1475 ADGKTTITN

-1490 VITEIKAPD
+1490 IITEIKAPD

-1651 LNGEIV
+1651 MNGEIV

-1727 KKGIQGVKFVVYDS
+1727 RKGIQGVKFVVYDS

>member
-1 MRTKIGTRL
+1 MRQKIGTRL

-29 AASSENMPSEITL
+29 AAPSGSMPSEITL
-42 KKSDYFLDTD
+42 QKSDYFLDTD

-59 PSFDKPLYLHII
+59 PSFGEPLYLHII

-119 CMTDAKYMTDAYKA
+119 CMTDAKYQTDAYKE
-133 KFGSQLW
+133 KWGGELW
-140 TDQNMIRYHN
+140 TDQNLIRYHN

-169 DAEGQRVAIAKELM
+169 DAEGQKAAIAKELM

-205 TFYEKGC
+205 TFYQKGEK
-212 KVIDNPDCWPDV
+212 VLDNTDCWPDV

-257 PRGEPTIDDYQI
+257 PSIPTLGNYQI
-269 VVKKVDSS
+269 TVKKVDSS

-283 PGATFSLTM
+283 AGAEFSLEM

-297 PSFPMTGVTGQ
+297 PKFPMTGVTGQ
-308 DGTYTFKPLKA
+308 GGTLTFKDLKA
-319 GTYQVTETEAPEG
+319 GTYQVTETKAPED

-344 LPMNGQKTVT
+344 LPTNGQNTVT

-360 PITTSSGSIR
+360 PITLASGSIR
-370 KVDKDIP
+370 KVDKDRP

-386 RITGIDNNFKYEGQ
+386 RITGIDNNFTYEGQ
-400 TVAGGALTDVP
+400 TVEGGALTDVP
-411 WDTMPVGSYIAEE
+411 WDTMPVGSYVAEE

-444 DKKSDVTLVF
+444 DKKNEVKLVF

-708 HEFQVNAGKTEVGI
+708 HEFQVNAGVTNVGI

-791 RFTEVEAPEGYQ
+791 RFTEVEAPAGYQ

-852 RYLDGTS
+852 RYLGGTS

-870 TDQNGVCSWTGL
+870 TDQNGVCSWTSL

-936 KNPTKVLAGAK
+936 KHPTKVLAGAK

-979 PEKTIIVTEVEAPAG
+979 PEKTIIVTEIEAPAG

-1058 HNNLTIESGT
+1058 HNDLTIESGT

-1126 ANPSTCSL
+1126 ANP
-1134 LIKKVC
+1134 
-1140 SINTDKMLEGAVF
+1140 
-1153 DVRYADGSVVGDS
+1153 
-1166 NGVYET
+1166 
-1172 GADGTI
+1172 
-1178 LITGLEANKAIIVT
+1178 
-1192 ETKAP
+1192 
-1197 NGFAIDTKPQTVTT
+1197 
-1211 IAGKVVQLTFANA
+1211 
-1224 PYGKLVIE
+1224 
-1232 KRDAETNN
+1232 
-1240 LLPGAEFRVTTAA
+1240 
-1253 GCEVGQNGVIGDT
+1253 
-1266 TLTSNGI
+1266 
-1273 FRTDAD
+1273 
-1279 GKITIS
+1279 
-1285 NLRPGNYIITEIKAP
+1285 
-1300 DGYLIDDPT
+1300 
-1309 RNVTVTAGDTQTIV
+1309 
-1323 FKNHSTC
+1323 STC

-1484 VRPGSY
+1484 VRPGNY

-1651 LNGEIV
+1651 MNGEIV

-1727 KKGIQGVKFVVYDS
+1727 RKGIQGVKFVVYDS

-1856 SSKKLPLGI
+1856 SSKKVPLGI

>member
-29 AASSENMPSEITL
+29 AAPSGSMPSEITL
-42 KKSDYFLDTD
+42 QKSDYFLDTD

-59 PSFDKPLYLHII
+59 PSFGEPLYLHII
-71 NMNVGGKTKVGFC
+71 NMNVGGETKVGFC

-98 KWGNPEPVTNSFIKM
+98 KWANPEPVTNSFIKM

-119 CMTDAKYMTDAYKA
+119 CMTDAKYQTDAYKEKWGGA
-133 KFGSQLW
+133 LW
-140 TDQNMIRYHN
+140 TDQNLIRYHN

-169 DAEGQRVAIAKELM
+169 DAEGQKVAIAKELM

-205 TFYEKGC
+205 TFYQKGEK
-212 KVIDNPDCWPDV
+212 VLDNTDCWPNV
-224 DVTLYHYIGGNATSP
+224 NVTLYHYIGGNATSP

-252 IMVAT
+252 VMVAT
-257 PRGEPTIDDYQI
+257 PERPTSEKYQI

-283 PGATFSLTM
+283 AGAEFSLEM

-297 PSFPMTGVTGQ
+297 PKFPMTGVTGQ
-308 DGTYTFKPLKA
+308 NGTLTFTNLNA
-319 GTYQVTETEAPEG
+319 GTYLVTETKAPEG

-344 LPMNGQKTVT
+344 LPTNGQKTVT

-360 PITTSSGSIR
+360 PITLASGSIR
-370 KVDKDIP
+370 KVDKDRP

-386 RITGIDNNFKYEGQ
+386 RITGIDNNFTYEGQ
-400 TVAGGALTDVP
+400 TVEGGALTDVP
-411 WDTMPVGSYIAEE
+411 WDTMPVGSYVAEE

-444 DKKSDVTLVF
+444 DKKNEVKLVF

-582 ETLTTDGAGR
+582 ETLTTDGTGR

-708 HEFQVNAGKTEVGI
+708 HEFQVNAGVTNVGI

-791 RFTEVEAPEGYQ
+791 RFTEVEAPAGYQ

-852 RYLDGTS
+852 RYLGGTS

-936 KNPTKVLAGAK
+936 KHPTKVLAGAK

-979 PEKTIIVTEVEAPAG
+979 PKKTIIVTEIEAPAG

-1058 HNNLTIESGT
+1058 HNDLTIESGT

-1083 IIKGLTPGNY
+1083 IIKGLTPGHY

-1126 ANPSTCSL
+1126 ANP
-1134 LIKKVC
+1134 
-1140 SINTDKMLEGAVF
+1140 
-1153 DVRYADGSVVGDS
+1153 
-1166 NGVYET
+1166 
-1172 GADGTI
+1172 
-1178 LITGLEANKAIIVT
+1178 
-1192 ETKAP
+1192 
-1197 NGFAIDTKPQTVTT
+1197 
-1211 IAGKVVQLTFANA
+1211 
-1224 PYGKLVIE
+1224 
-1232 KRDAETNN
+1232 
-1240 LLPGAEFRVTTAA
+1240 
-1253 GCEVGQNGVIGDT
+1253 
-1266 TLTSNGI
+1266 
-1273 FRTDAD
+1273 
-1279 GKITIS
+1279 
-1285 NLRPGNYIITEIKAP
+1285 
-1300 DGYLIDDPT
+1300 
-1309 RNVTVTAGDTQTIV
+1309 
-1323 FKNHSTC
+1323 STC

-1484 VRPGSY
+1484 VRPGNY

-1651 LNGEIV
+1651 MNGEIV

-1727 KKGIQGVKFVVYDS
+1727 RKGIQGVKFVVYDS

>member
-1 MRTKIGTRL
+1 MRQKIGTRL

-29 AASSENMPSEITL
+29 AAPSGSMPSEITL
-42 KKSDYFLDTD
+42 QKSDYFLDTD

-59 PSFDKPLYLHII
+59 PSFGEPLYLHII
-71 NMNVGGKTKVGFC
+71 NMNVGGKTKIGFC

-119 CMTDAKYMTDAYKA
+119 CMTDAKYQTDAYKE
-133 KFGSQLW
+133 KWGGELW
-140 TDQNMIRYHN
+140 TDQNLIRYHN

-169 DAEGQRVAIAKELM
+169 DAEGQKVAIAKELM

-205 TFYEKGC
+205 TFYQKGEK
-212 KVIDNPDCWPDV
+212 VLDNTDCWPDV

-257 PRGEPTIDDYQI
+257 PSIPTAESYQI

-283 PGATFSLTM
+283 SGATFSLTM
-292 VGSDD
+292 VGSTKTL
-297 PSFPMTGVTGQ
+297 TGVTGQ
-308 DGTYTFKPLKA
+308 DGTYTFKNLKA
-319 GTYQVTETEAPEG
+319 GTYQVTETKAPDG

-344 LPMNGQKTVT
+344 LPTNGQKTVT
-354 VTATDT
+354 VTALDT
-360 PITTSSGSIR
+360 PITLASGSIR
-370 KVDKDIP
+370 KVDKDRP

-386 RITGIDNNFKYEGQ
+386 RITGIDNNFTYEGQ
-400 TVAGGALTDVP
+400 TVEGGALTDVP
-411 WDTMPVGSYIAEE
+411 WDTMPVGSYVAEE

-444 DKKSDVTLVF
+444 DKKNEVKLVF

-582 ETLTTDGAGR
+582 EALTTDGAGR

-708 HEFQVNAGKTEVGI
+708 HEFQVNAGVTNVGI

-791 RFTEVEAPEGYQ
+791 RFTEVEAPAGYQ

-852 RYLDGTS
+852 RYLGGTS
-859 GTGGTVIGEKV
+859 GTGGTAIGEKV

-979 PEKTIIVTEVEAPAG
+979 PKKTIIVTEIEAPAG

-1058 HNNLTIESGT
+1058 HNDLTIESGT

-1083 IIKGLTPGNY
+1083 IIKGLTPGHY

-1126 ANPSTCSL
+1126 ANP
-1134 LIKKVC
+1134 
-1140 SINTDKMLEGAVF
+1140 
-1153 DVRYADGSVVGDS
+1153 
-1166 NGVYET
+1166 
-1172 GADGTI
+1172 
-1178 LITGLEANKAIIVT
+1178 
-1192 ETKAP
+1192 
-1197 NGFAIDTKPQTVTT
+1197 
-1211 IAGKVVQLTFANA
+1211 
-1224 PYGKLVIE
+1224 
-1232 KRDAETNN
+1232 
-1240 LLPGAEFRVTTAA
+1240 
-1253 GCEVGQNGVIGDT
+1253 
-1266 TLTSNGI
+1266 
-1273 FRTDAD
+1273 
-1279 GKITIS
+1279 
-1285 NLRPGNYIITEIKAP
+1285 
-1300 DGYLIDDPT
+1300 
-1309 RNVTVTAGDTQTIV
+1309 
-1323 FKNHSTC
+1323 STC

-1484 VRPGSY
+1484 VRPGNY

-1651 LNGEIV
+1651 MNGEIV

-1727 KKGIQGVKFVVYDS
+1727 RKGIQGVKFVVYDS

>member
-29 AASSENMPSEITL
+29 AAPSGSMPSEITL
-42 KKSDYFLDTD
+42 QKSDYFLDTD

-59 PSFDKPLYLHII
+59 PSFGEPLYLHII

-119 CMTDAKYMTDAYKA
+119 CMTDAKYQTDAYKE
-133 KFGSQLW
+133 KWGGELW
-140 TDQNMIRYHN
+140 TDQNLIRYHN

-169 DAEGQRVAIAKELM
+169 DAEGQKAAIAKELM

-205 TFYEKGC
+205 TFYQKGEK
-212 KVIDNPDCWPDV
+212 VLDNTDCWPDV

-257 PRGEPTIDDYQI
+257 PSIPTAESYQI

-283 PGATFSLTM
+283 SGATFSLTM
-292 VGSDD
+292 VGSTKTL
-297 PSFPMTGVTGQ
+297 TGVTGQ
-308 DGTYTFKPLKA
+308 DGTYTFKNLKA

-332 YQIDNPGPYTVT
+332 YQIDNPGPYAVT
-344 LPMNGQKTVT
+344 LPTNGQKTVT

-360 PITTSSGSIR
+360 PITLASGSIR
-370 KVDKDIP
+370 KVDKDRP

-386 RITGIDNNFKYEGQ
+386 RITGIDNNFTYEGQ
-400 TVAGGALTDVP
+400 TVEGGALTDVP
-411 WDTMPVGSYIAEE
+411 WDTMPVGSYVAEE

-444 DKKSDVTLVF
+444 DKKNEVKLVF

-708 HEFQVNAGKTEVGI
+708 HEFQVNAGVTNVGI

-791 RFTEVEAPEGYQ
+791 RFTEVEAPAGYQ

-852 RYLDGTS
+852 RYLGGTS

-936 KNPTKVLAGAK
+936 KHPTKVLAGAK

-979 PEKTIIVTEVEAPAG
+979 PKKTIIVTEIEAPAG

-1058 HNNLTIESGT
+1058 HNDLTIESGT

-1083 IIKGLTPGNY
+1083 IIKGLTPGHY

-1126 ANPSTCSL
+1126 ANP
-1134 LIKKVC
+1134 
-1140 SINTDKMLEGAVF
+1140 
-1153 DVRYADGSVVGDS
+1153 
-1166 NGVYET
+1166 
-1172 GADGTI
+1172 
-1178 LITGLEANKAIIVT
+1178 
-1192 ETKAP
+1192 
-1197 NGFAIDTKPQTVTT
+1197 
-1211 IAGKVVQLTFANA
+1211 
-1224 PYGKLVIE
+1224 
-1232 KRDAETNN
+1232 
-1240 LLPGAEFRVTTAA
+1240 
-1253 GCEVGQNGVIGDT
+1253 
-1266 TLTSNGI
+1266 
-1273 FRTDAD
+1273 
-1279 GKITIS
+1279 
-1285 NLRPGNYIITEIKAP
+1285 
-1300 DGYLIDDPT
+1300 
-1309 RNVTVTAGDTQTIV
+1309 
-1323 FKNHSTC
+1323 STC

-1490 VITEIKAPD
+1490 IITEIKAPD

-1912 TGYAQTMNNNVMR
+1912 TGYAQTMNNNIMR

-2067 WTTSVYSHYVPAKPA
+2067 WTTSIYSHYVPAKPA
-2082 APKSPKLPRTGY
+2082 APKSPTLPRTGY

>member
-1 MRTKIGTRL
+1 MRTRIGTRL

-29 AASSENMPSEITL
+29 AASSESMPSEITL

-71 NMNVGGKTKVGFC
+71 NMNVGGETKVGFC
-84 AEHGKQLGNTLIGK
+84 AEHGKQLGNTLIDK

-119 CMTDAKYMTDAYKA
+119 CMTDAKYQTDAYKEKWGGA
-133 KFGSQLW
+133 LW

-169 DAEGQRVAIAKELM
+169 DAEGQKVAIAKELM

-205 TFYEKGC
+205 TFYQKGEK
-212 KVIDNPDCWPDV
+212 VLDNTDCWPDV

-257 PRGEPTIDDYQI
+257 PKTPDTPIEDYQI
-269 VVKKVDSS
+269 VVKKVDST

-283 PGATFSLTM
+283 AGATFSLTK

-297 PSFPMTGVTGQ
+297 PKYPLTGVTGQ
-308 DGTYTFKPLKA
+308 DGTYTFRRLEA

-332 YQIDNPGPYTVT
+332 YQIDNPGPYAVT
-344 LPMNGQKTVT
+344 LPTNGQKTVT

-360 PITTSSGSIR
+360 PITIASGSIR
-370 KVDKDIP
+370 KVDKDRP

-386 RITGIDNNFKYEGQ
+386 RITGIDNNFTYEGQ
-400 TVAGGALTDVP
+400 TVEGGALTDVP
-411 WDTMPVGSYIAEE
+411 WDTMPVGSYVAEE

-444 DKKSDVTLVF
+444 DKKNEVKLVF

-582 ETLTTDGAGR
+582 EALTTDGAGR

-708 HEFQVNAGKTEVGI
+708 HEFQVNAGVTNVGI

-791 RFTEVEAPEGYQ
+791 RFTEVEAPAGYQ

-852 RYLDGTS
+852 RYLGGTS
-859 GTGGTVIGEKV
+859 GTGGTAIGEKV

-979 PEKTIIVTEVEAPAG
+979 PKKTIIVTEIEAPAG

-1058 HNNLTIESGT
+1058 HNDLTIESGT

-1126 ANPSTCSL
+1126 ANP
-1134 LIKKVC
+1134 
-1140 SINTDKMLEGAVF
+1140 
-1153 DVRYADGSVVGDS
+1153 
-1166 NGVYET
+1166 
-1172 GADGTI
+1172 
-1178 LITGLEANKAIIVT
+1178 
-1192 ETKAP
+1192 
-1197 NGFAIDTKPQTVTT
+1197 
-1211 IAGKVVQLTFANA
+1211 
-1224 PYGKLVIE
+1224 
-1232 KRDAETNN
+1232 
-1240 LLPGAEFRVTTAA
+1240 
-1253 GCEVGQNGVIGDT
+1253 
-1266 TLTSNGI
+1266 
-1273 FRTDAD
+1273 
-1279 GKITIS
+1279 
-1285 NLRPGNYIITEIKAP
+1285 
-1300 DGYLIDDPT
+1300 
-1309 RNVTVTAGDTQTIV
+1309 
-1323 FKNHSTC
+1323 STC

-1484 VRPGSY
+1484 VRPGNY
-1490 VITEIKAPD
+1490 IITEIKAPD

-1651 LNGEIV
+1651 MNGEIV

-1727 KKGIQGVKFVVYDS
+1727 RKGIQGVKFVVYDS

-1912 TGYAQTMNNNVMR
+1912 TGYAQTMNNNIMR

-2067 WTTSVYSHYVPAKPA
+2067 WTTSIYSHYVPAKPA
-2082 APKSPKLPRTGY
+2082 APKSPTLPRTGY

>member
-1 MRTKIGTRL
+1 MRTRIGTRL

-29 AASSENMPSEITL
+29 AASSESMPSEITL

-71 NMNVGGKTKVGFC
+71 NMNVGGETKVGFC
-84 AEHGKQLGNTLIGK
+84 AEHGKQLGNTLIDK

-119 CMTDAKYMTDAYKA
+119 CMTDAKYQTDAYKEKWGGA
-133 KFGSQLW
+133 LW

-169 DAEGQRVAIAKELM
+169 DAEGQKVAIAKELM

-205 TFYEKGC
+205 TFYQKGEK
-212 KVIDNPDCWPDV
+212 VLDNTDCWPDV

-257 PRGEPTIDDYQI
+257 PKTPDTPIEDYQI
-269 VVKKVDSS
+269 VVKKVDST

-283 PGATFSLTM
+283 AGATFSLTK

-297 PSFPMTGVTGQ
+297 PKYPLTGVTGQ
-308 DGTYTFKPLKA
+308 DGTYTFRRLEA

-332 YQIDNPGPYTVT
+332 YQIDNPGPYAVT
-344 LPMNGQKTVT
+344 LPTNGQKTVT

-360 PITTSSGSIR
+360 PITIASGSIR
-370 KVDKDIP
+370 KVDKDRP

-386 RITGIDNNFKYEGQ
+386 RITGIDNNFTYEGQ
-400 TVAGGALTDVP
+400 TVEGGALTDVP
-411 WDTMPVGSYIAEE
+411 WDTMPVGSYVAEE

-444 DKKSDVTLVF
+444 DKKNEVKLVF

-564 EPVAN
+564 KPVAN

-852 RYLDGTS
+852 RYLGGTS

-936 KNPTKVLAGAK
+936 KHPTKVLAGAK

-979 PEKTIIVTEVEAPAG
+979 PEKTIIVTEIEAPAG

-1058 HNNLTIESGT
+1058 HNDLTIESGT

-1126 ANPSTCSL
+1126 ANP
-1134 LIKKVC
+1134 
-1140 SINTDKMLEGAVF
+1140 
-1153 DVRYADGSVVGDS
+1153 
-1166 NGVYET
+1166 
-1172 GADGTI
+1172 
-1178 LITGLEANKAIIVT
+1178 
-1192 ETKAP
+1192 
-1197 NGFAIDTKPQTVTT
+1197 
-1211 IAGKVVQLTFANA
+1211 
-1224 PYGKLVIE
+1224 
-1232 KRDAETNN
+1232 
-1240 LLPGAEFRVTTAA
+1240 
-1253 GCEVGQNGVIGDT
+1253 
-1266 TLTSNGI
+1266 
-1273 FRTDAD
+1273 
-1279 GKITIS
+1279 
-1285 NLRPGNYIITEIKAP
+1285 
-1300 DGYLIDDPT
+1300 
-1309 RNVTVTAGDTQTIV
+1309 
-1323 FKNHSTC
+1323 STC

-1484 VRPGSY
+1484 VRPGNY

-1651 LNGEIV
+1651 MNGEIV

-1727 KKGIQGVKFVVYDS
+1727 RKGIQGVKFVVYDS

>member
-29 AASSENMPSEITL
+29 AAPSGSMPSEITL
-42 KKSDYFLDTD
+42 QKSDYFLDTD

-59 PSFDKPLYLHII
+59 PSFGEPLYLHII

-119 CMTDAKYMTDAYKA
+119 CMTDAKYQTDAYKE
-133 KFGSQLW
+133 KWGGELW
-140 TDQNMIRYHN
+140 TDQKLIRYHN

-169 DAEGQRVAIAKELM
+169 DAEGQKVAIAKELM

-205 TFYEKGC
+205 TFYQKGEK
-212 KVIDNPDCWPDV
+212 VLDNTDCWPDV

-257 PRGEPTIDDYQI
+257 PSIPTAESYQI

-283 PGATFSLTM
+283 SGATFSLTM
-292 VGSDD
+292 VGSTKTL
-297 PSFPMTGVTGQ
+297 TGVTGQ
-308 DGTYTFKPLKA
+308 DGTYTFKNLKA

-332 YQIDNPGPYTVT
+332 YQIDNPGPYAVT
-344 LPMNGQKTVT
+344 LPTNGQNTVT

-360 PITTSSGSIR
+360 PITLASGSIR
-370 KVDKDIP
+370 KVDKDRP

-386 RITGIDNNFKYEGQ
+386 RITGIDNNFTYEGQ
-400 TVAGGALTDVP
+400 TVEGGALTDVP
-411 WDTMPVGSYIAEE
+411 WDTMPVGSYVAEE

-444 DKKSDVTLVF
+444 DKKNEVKLVF

-610 PKGYNLNPEKQT
+610 PQGYNLNPEKQT

-686 EPGIYVAVETD
+686 DPGIYVAVETD

-708 HEFQVNAGKTEVGI
+708 HEFQVNAGVTNVGI

-791 RFTEVEAPEGYQ
+791 RFTEVEAPAGYQ

-852 RYLDGTS
+852 RYLGGTS

-870 TDQNGVCSWTGL
+870 TDQNGVCSWTSL

-936 KNPTKVLAGAK
+936 KHPTKVLAGAK

-979 PEKTIIVTEVEAPAG
+979 PEKTIIVTEIEAPAG

-1024 VIEKTDAATGKLLP
+1024 VIEKTDAATGKLLS

-1058 HNNLTIESGT
+1058 HNDLTIESGT

-1126 ANPSTCSL
+1126 ANP
-1134 LIKKVC
+1134 
-1140 SINTDKMLEGAVF
+1140 
-1153 DVRYADGSVVGDS
+1153 
-1166 NGVYET
+1166 
-1172 GADGTI
+1172 
-1178 LITGLEANKAIIVT
+1178 
-1192 ETKAP
+1192 
-1197 NGFAIDTKPQTVTT
+1197 
-1211 IAGKVVQLTFANA
+1211 
-1224 PYGKLVIE
+1224 
-1232 KRDAETNN
+1232 
-1240 LLPGAEFRVTTAA
+1240 
-1253 GCEVGQNGVIGDT
+1253 
-1266 TLTSNGI
+1266 
-1273 FRTDAD
+1273 
-1279 GKITIS
+1279 
-1285 NLRPGNYIITEIKAP
+1285 
-1300 DGYLIDDPT
+1300 
-1309 RNVTVTAGDTQTIV
+1309 
-1323 FKNHSTC
+1323 STC

-1484 VRPGSY
+1484 VRPGNY

-1651 LNGEIV
+1651 MNGEIV

-1727 KKGIQGVKFVVYDS
+1727 RKGIQGVKFVVYDS

-1761 TLEDGKYYVRE
+1761 TLEDGRYYVRE

>member
-1 MRTKIGTRL
+1 MRQKIGTRL

-29 AASSENMPSEITL
+29 AAPSGSMPSEITL
-42 KKSDYFLDTD
+42 QKSDYFLDTD

-59 PSFDKPLYLHII
+59 PSFGEPLYLHII

-119 CMTDAKYMTDAYKA
+119 CMTDAKYQTDAYKE
-133 KFGSQLW
+133 KWGGELW
-140 TDQNMIRYHN
+140 TDQNLIRYHN

-169 DAEGQRVAIAKELM
+169 DAEGQKAAIAKELM

-205 TFYEKGC
+205 TFYQKGEK
-212 KVIDNPDCWPDV
+212 VLDNTDCWPDV

-257 PRGEPTIDDYQI
+257 PSIPTAESYQI

-283 PGATFSLTM
+283 SGATFSLTM
-292 VGSDD
+292 VGSTKTL
-297 PSFPMTGVTGQ
+297 TGVTGQ
-308 DGTYTFKPLKA
+308 DGTYTFKNLKA

-332 YQIDNPGPYTVT
+332 YQIDNPGPYAVT
-344 LPMNGQKTVT
+344 LPTNGQKTVT

-360 PITTSSGSIR
+360 PITLASGSIR
-370 KVDKDIP
+370 KVDKDRP

-386 RITGIDNNFKYEGQ
+386 RITGIDNNFTYEGQ
-400 TVAGGALTDVP
+400 TVEGGALTDVP
-411 WDTMPVGSYIAEE
+411 WDTMPVGSYVAEE

-444 DKKSDVTLVF
+444 DKKNEVKLVF

-708 HEFQVNAGKTEVGI
+708 HEFQVNAGVTNVGI

-791 RFTEVEAPEGYQ
+791 RFTEVEAPAGYQ

-852 RYLDGTS
+852 RYLGGTS

-870 TDQNGVCSWTGL
+870 TDQNGVCSWTSL

-936 KNPTKVLAGAK
+936 KHPTKVLAGAK

-979 PEKTIIVTEVEAPAG
+979 PEKTIIVTEIEAPAG

-1024 VIEKTDAATGKLLP
+1024 VIEKTDAATGKLLS

-1058 HNNLTIESGT
+1058 HNDLTIESGT

-1126 ANPSTCSL
+1126 ANP
-1134 LIKKVC
+1134 
-1140 SINTDKMLEGAVF
+1140 
-1153 DVRYADGSVVGDS
+1153 
-1166 NGVYET
+1166 
-1172 GADGTI
+1172 
-1178 LITGLEANKAIIVT
+1178 
-1192 ETKAP
+1192 
-1197 NGFAIDTKPQTVTT
+1197 
-1211 IAGKVVQLTFANA
+1211 
-1224 PYGKLVIE
+1224 
-1232 KRDAETNN
+1232 
-1240 LLPGAEFRVTTAA
+1240 
-1253 GCEVGQNGVIGDT
+1253 
-1266 TLTSNGI
+1266 
-1273 FRTDAD
+1273 
-1279 GKITIS
+1279 
-1285 NLRPGNYIITEIKAP
+1285 
-1300 DGYLIDDPT
+1300 
-1309 RNVTVTAGDTQTIV
+1309 
-1323 FKNHSTC
+1323 STC

-1484 VRPGSY
+1484 VRPGNY
-1490 VITEIKAPD
+1490 IITEIKAPD

-1651 LNGEIV
+1651 MNGEIV

-1727 KKGIQGVKFVVYDS
+1727 RKGIQGVKFVVYDS

>member
-29 AASSENMPSEITL
+29 AAPSGSMPSEITL
-42 KKSDYFLDTD
+42 QKSDYFLDTA

-59 PSFDKPLYLHII
+59 PSFGEPLYLHII

-119 CMTDAKYMTDAYKA
+119 CMTDAKYQTDAYKE
-133 KFGSQLW
+133 KWGGELW
-140 TDQNMIRYHN
+140 TDQNLIRYHN

-169 DAEGQRVAIAKELM
+169 DAEGQKVAIAKELM

-205 TFYEKGC
+205 TFYQKGEK
-212 KVIDNPDCWPDV
+212 VLDNTDCWPDV

-239 DGKKHYTNDNTQA
+239 DGKKHYTNENTQA

-257 PRGEPTIDDYQI
+257 PKEPTSEEYQI

-283 PGATFSLTM
+283 AGAEFSLEM

-297 PSFPMTGVTGQ
+297 PKFPMTGVTGQ
-308 DGTYTFKPLKA
+308 NGTYTFRGLKA
-319 GTYQVTETEAPEG
+319 GTYQVTETKAPED

-344 LPMNGQKTVT
+344 LPTNGQKTVT
-354 VTATDT
+354 VTALDT
-360 PITTSSGSIR
+360 PITLASGSIR
-370 KVDKDIP
+370 KVDKDRP

-386 RITGIDNNFKYEGQ
+386 RITGIDNNFTYEGQ
-400 TVAGGALTDVP
+400 TVEGGALTDVP
-411 WDTMPVGSYIAEE
+411 WDTMPVGSYVAEE

-444 DKKSDVTLVF
+444 DKKNEVKLVF

-582 ETLTTDGAGR
+582 EALTTDGAGR

-708 HEFQVNAGKTEVGI
+708 HEFQVNAGVTNVGI

-791 RFTEVEAPEGYQ
+791 RFTEVEAPAGYQ

-852 RYLDGTS
+852 RYLGGTS
-859 GTGGTVIGEKV
+859 GTGGTAIGEKV

-979 PEKTIIVTEVEAPAG
+979 PKKTIIVTEIEAPAG

-1058 HNNLTIESGT
+1058 HNDLTIESGT

-1126 ANPSTCSL
+1126 ANP
-1134 LIKKVC
+1134 
-1140 SINTDKMLEGAVF
+1140 
-1153 DVRYADGSVVGDS
+1153 
-1166 NGVYET
+1166 
-1172 GADGTI
+1172 
-1178 LITGLEANKAIIVT
+1178 
-1192 ETKAP
+1192 
-1197 NGFAIDTKPQTVTT
+1197 
-1211 IAGKVVQLTFANA
+1211 
-1224 PYGKLVIE
+1224 
-1232 KRDAETNN
+1232 
-1240 LLPGAEFRVTTAA
+1240 
-1253 GCEVGQNGVIGDT
+1253 
-1266 TLTSNGI
+1266 
-1273 FRTDAD
+1273 
-1279 GKITIS
+1279 
-1285 NLRPGNYIITEIKAP
+1285 
-1300 DGYLIDDPT
+1300 
-1309 RNVTVTAGDTQTIV
+1309 
-1323 FKNHSTC
+1323 STC

-1484 VRPGSY
+1484 VRPGNY
-1490 VITEIKAPD
+1490 IITEIKAPD

-1651 LNGEIV
+1651 MNGEIV

-1727 KKGIQGVKFVVYDS
+1727 RKGIQGVKFVVYDS

>member
-852 RYLDGTS
+852 RYLGGTS

-1058 HNNLTIESGT
+1058 HNDLTIESGT

-1126 ANPSTCSL
+1126 ANP
-1134 LIKKVC
+1134 
-1140 SINTDKMLEGAVF
+1140 
-1153 DVRYADGSVVGDS
+1153 
-1166 NGVYET
+1166 
-1172 GADGTI
+1172 
-1178 LITGLEANKAIIVT
+1178 
-1192 ETKAP
+1192 
-1197 NGFAIDTKPQTVTT
+1197 
-1211 IAGKVVQLTFANA
+1211 
-1224 PYGKLVIE
+1224 
-1232 KRDAETNN
+1232 
-1240 LLPGAEFRVTTAA
+1240 
-1253 GCEVGQNGVIGDT
+1253 
-1266 TLTSNGI
+1266 
-1273 FRTDAD
+1273 
-1279 GKITIS
+1279 
-1285 NLRPGNYIITEIKAP
+1285 
-1300 DGYLIDDPT
+1300 
-1309 RNVTVTAGDTQTIV
+1309 
-1323 FKNHSTC
+1323 STC

-1490 VITEIKAPD
+1490 IITEIKAPD

-1651 LNGEIV
+1651 MNGEIV

-1727 KKGIQGVKFVVYDS
+1727 RKGIQGVKFVVYDS

-2067 WTTSVYSHYVPAKPA
+2067 WTTSIYSHYVPAKPA

>member
-1 MRTKIGTRL
+1 
-10 LSLFLTAIC
+10 
-19 VIGLIPTSAF
+19 
-29 AASSENMPSEITL
+29 MPSEITL
-42 KKSDYFLDTD
+42 QKSDYFLDTD

-59 PSFDKPLYLHII
+59 PSFGEPLYLHII
-71 NMNVGGKTKVGFC
+71 NMNVGGKTNVGFC

-119 CMTDAKYMTDAYKA
+119 CMTDAKYQTDAYKE
-133 KFGSQLW
+133 KWGGELW
-140 TDQNMIRYHN
+140 TDQNLIRYHN

-169 DAEGQRVAIAKELM
+169 DAEGQKVAIAKELM

-205 TFYEKGC
+205 TFYQKGEK
-212 KVIDNPDCWPDV
+212 VLDNTDCWPDV

-257 PRGEPTIDDYQI
+257 PSIPTLGNYQI
-269 VVKKVDSS
+269 TVKKVDSS

-283 PGATFSLTM
+283 AGAEFSLEM

-297 PSFPMTGVTGQ
+297 PKFPMTGVTGQ
-308 DGTYTFKPLKA
+308 GGTLTFKDLKA
-319 GTYQVTETEAPEG
+319 GTYQVTETKAPED

-344 LPMNGQKTVT
+344 LPTNGQNTVT

-360 PITTSSGSIR
+360 PITLASGSIR
-370 KVDKDIP
+370 KVDKDRP

-386 RITGIDNNFKYEGQ
+386 RITGIDNNFTYEGQ
-400 TVAGGALTDVP
+400 TVEGGALTDVP
-411 WDTMPVGSYIAEE
+411 WDTMPVGSYVAEE

-444 DKKSDVTLVF
+444 DKKNEVKLVF

-582 ETLTTDGAGR
+582 EALTTDGAGR

-610 PKGYNLNPEKQT
+610 PKGYNLNHEKQT

-708 HEFQVNAGKTEVGI
+708 HEFQVNAGVTNVGI

-791 RFTEVEAPEGYQ
+791 RFTEVKAPAGYQ

-852 RYLDGTS
+852 RYLGGTS
-859 GTGGTVIGEKV
+859 GTGGTAIGEKV

-979 PEKTIIVTEVEAPAG
+979 PKKTIIVTEIEAPAG

-1058 HNNLTIESGT
+1058 HNDLTIESGT

-1126 ANPSTCSL
+1126 ANP
-1134 LIKKVC
+1134 
-1140 SINTDKMLEGAVF
+1140 
-1153 DVRYADGSVVGDS
+1153 
-1166 NGVYET
+1166 
-1172 GADGTI
+1172 
-1178 LITGLEANKAIIVT
+1178 
-1192 ETKAP
+1192 
-1197 NGFAIDTKPQTVTT
+1197 
-1211 IAGKVVQLTFANA
+1211 
-1224 PYGKLVIE
+1224 
-1232 KRDAETNN
+1232 
-1240 LLPGAEFRVTTAA
+1240 
-1253 GCEVGQNGVIGDT
+1253 
-1266 TLTSNGI
+1266 
-1273 FRTDAD
+1273 
-1279 GKITIS
+1279 
-1285 NLRPGNYIITEIKAP
+1285 
-1300 DGYLIDDPT
+1300 
-1309 RNVTVTAGDTQTIV
+1309 
-1323 FKNHSTC
+1323 STC

-1484 VRPGSY
+1484 VRPGNY
-1490 VITEIKAPD
+1490 IITEIKAPD

-1651 LNGEIV
+1651 MNGEIV

-1727 KKGIQGVKFVVYDS
+1727 RKGIQGVKFVVYDS

>member
-29 AASSENMPSEITL
+29 AAPSGSMPSEITL
-42 KKSDYFLDTD
+42 QKSDYFLDTD

-59 PSFDKPLYLHII
+59 PSFGEPLYLHII
-71 NMNVGGKTKVGFC
+71 NMNVGGKTNVGFC

-119 CMTDAKYMTDAYKA
+119 CMTDAKYQTDAYKE
-133 KFGSQLW
+133 KWGGELW
-140 TDQNMIRYHN
+140 TDQNLIRYHN

-169 DAEGQRVAIAKELM
+169 DAEGQKVAIAKELM

-205 TFYEKGC
+205 TFYQKGEK
-212 KVIDNPDCWPDV
+212 VLDNTDCWPDV

-257 PRGEPTIDDYQI
+257 PKKSDIPSDKYQI

-283 PGATFSLTM
+283 AGATFSLEM

-297 PSFPMTGVTGQ
+297 PKFPMTGVTGQ
-308 DGTYTFKPLKA
+308 DGTYTFKNLKA

-332 YQIDNPGPYTVT
+332 YQIDNPGPYAVT
-344 LPMNGQKTVT
+344 LPTNGQKTVT
-354 VTATDT
+354 VTALDT
-360 PITTSSGSIR
+360 PITLASGSIR
-370 KVDKDIP
+370 KVDKDRP

-386 RITGIDNNFKYEGQ
+386 RITGIDNNFTYEGQ
-400 TVAGGALTDVP
+400 TVEGGALTDVP
-411 WDTMPVGSYIAEE
+411 WDTMPVGSYVAEE

-444 DKKSDVTLVF
+444 DKKNEVKLVF

-552 GLEIVKIDSVTK
+552 GLEIVKINSVTK

-708 HEFQVNAGKTEVGI
+708 HEFQVNAGVTNVGI

-791 RFTEVEAPEGYQ
+791 RFTEVEAPAGYQ

-852 RYLDGTS
+852 RYLGGTS
-859 GTGGTVIGEKV
+859 GTGGTAIGEKV

-979 PEKTIIVTEVEAPAG
+979 PKKTIIVTEIEAPAG

-1058 HNNLTIESGT
+1058 HNDLTIESGT

-1126 ANPSTCSL
+1126 ANP
-1134 LIKKVC
+1134 
-1140 SINTDKMLEGAVF
+1140 
-1153 DVRYADGSVVGDS
+1153 
-1166 NGVYET
+1166 
-1172 GADGTI
+1172 
-1178 LITGLEANKAIIVT
+1178 
-1192 ETKAP
+1192 
-1197 NGFAIDTKPQTVTT
+1197 
-1211 IAGKVVQLTFANA
+1211 
-1224 PYGKLVIE
+1224 
-1232 KRDAETNN
+1232 
-1240 LLPGAEFRVTTAA
+1240 
-1253 GCEVGQNGVIGDT
+1253 
-1266 TLTSNGI
+1266 
-1273 FRTDAD
+1273 
-1279 GKITIS
+1279 
-1285 NLRPGNYIITEIKAP
+1285 
-1300 DGYLIDDPT
+1300 
-1309 RNVTVTAGDTQTIV
+1309 
-1323 FKNHSTC
+1323 STC

-1484 VRPGSY
+1484 VRPGNY

-1651 LNGEIV
+1651 MNGEIV

-1727 KKGIQGVKFVVYDS
+1727 RKGIQGVKFVVYDS

>member
-29 AASSENMPSEITL
+29 AAPSGSMPSEITL
-42 KKSDYFLDTD
+42 QKSDYFLDTD

-59 PSFDKPLYLHII
+59 PSFGEPLYLHII
-71 NMNVGGKTKVGFC
+71 NMNVGGKTNVGFC

-119 CMTDAKYMTDAYKA
+119 CMTDAKYQTDAYKE
-133 KFGSQLW
+133 KWGGELW
-140 TDQNMIRYHN
+140 TDQNLIRYHN

-169 DAEGQRVAIAKELM
+169 DAEGQKVAIAKELM

-205 TFYEKGC
+205 TFYQKGEK
-212 KVIDNPDCWPDV
+212 VLDNTDCWPDV

-257 PRGEPTIDDYQI
+257 PKKSDIPSDKYQI

-283 PGATFSLTM
+283 AGATFSLEM

-297 PSFPMTGVTGQ
+297 PKFPMTGVTGQ
-308 DGTYTFKPLKA
+308 DGTYTFKNLKA

-332 YQIDNPGPYTVT
+332 YQIDNPGPYAVT
-344 LPMNGQKTVT
+344 LPTNGQKTVT
-354 VTATDT
+354 VTALDT
-360 PITTSSGSIR
+360 PITLASGSIR
-370 KVDKDIP
+370 KVDKDRP

-386 RITGIDNNFKYEGQ
+386 RITGIDNNFTYEGQ
-400 TVAGGALTDVP
+400 TVEGGALTDVP
-411 WDTMPVGSYIAEE
+411 WDTMPVGSYVAEE

-444 DKKSDVTLVF
+444 DKKNEVKLVF

-708 HEFQVNAGKTEVGI
+708 HEFQVNAGVTNVGI

-791 RFTEVEAPEGYQ
+791 RFTEVEAPAGYQ

-852 RYLDGTS
+852 RYLGGTS

-870 TDQNGVCSWTGL
+870 TDQNGVCSWTSL

-936 KNPTKVLAGAK
+936 KHPTKVLAGAK

-979 PEKTIIVTEVEAPAG
+979 PEKTIIVTEIEAPAG

-1024 VIEKTDAATGKLLP
+1024 VIEKTDAATGKLLS

-1058 HNNLTIESGT
+1058 HNDLTIESGT

-1126 ANPSTCSL
+1126 ANP
-1134 LIKKVC
+1134 
-1140 SINTDKMLEGAVF
+1140 
-1153 DVRYADGSVVGDS
+1153 
-1166 NGVYET
+1166 
-1172 GADGTI
+1172 
-1178 LITGLEANKAIIVT
+1178 
-1192 ETKAP
+1192 
-1197 NGFAIDTKPQTVTT
+1197 
-1211 IAGKVVQLTFANA
+1211 
-1224 PYGKLVIE
+1224 
-1232 KRDAETNN
+1232 
-1240 LLPGAEFRVTTAA
+1240 
-1253 GCEVGQNGVIGDT
+1253 
-1266 TLTSNGI
+1266 
-1273 FRTDAD
+1273 
-1279 GKITIS
+1279 
-1285 NLRPGNYIITEIKAP
+1285 
-1300 DGYLIDDPT
+1300 
-1309 RNVTVTAGDTQTIV
+1309 
-1323 FKNHSTC
+1323 STC

-1912 TGYAQTMNNNVMR
+1912 TGYAQTMNNNIMR

-2067 WTTSVYSHYVPAKPA
+2067 WTTSIYSHYVPAKPA
-2082 APKSPKLPRTGY
+2082 APKSPTLPRTGY

>member
-1 MRTKIGTRL
+1 MRQKIGTRL

-19 VIGLIPTSAF
+19 AIGLIPTSAF
-29 AASSENMPSEITL
+29 AAPSGSMPSEITL
-42 KKSDYFLDTD
+42 QKSDYFLDTD

-59 PSFDKPLYLHII
+59 PSFGEPLYLHII

-119 CMTDAKYMTDAYKA
+119 CMTDAKYQTDAYKE
-133 KFGSQLW
+133 KWGGELW
-140 TDQNMIRYHN
+140 TDQNLIRYHN

-169 DAEGQRVAIAKELM
+169 DAEGQKAAIAKELM

-205 TFYEKGC
+205 TFYQKGEK
-212 KVIDNPDCWPDV
+212 VLDNTDCWPDV

-257 PRGEPTIDDYQI
+257 PSIPTAESYQI

-283 PGATFSLTM
+283 SGATFSLTM
-292 VGSDD
+292 VGSTKTL
-297 PSFPMTGVTGQ
+297 TGVTGQ
-308 DGTYTFKPLKA
+308 DGTYTFKNLKA

-332 YQIDNPGPYTVT
+332 YQIDNPGPYAVT
-344 LPMNGQKTVT
+344 LPTNGQKTVT
-354 VTATDT
+354 VTALDT
-360 PITTSSGSIR
+360 PITLASGSIR
-370 KVDKDIP
+370 KVDKDRP

-386 RITGIDNNFKYEGQ
+386 RITGIDNNFTYEGQ
-400 TVAGGALTDVP
+400 TVEGGALTDVP
-411 WDTMPVGSYIAEE
+411 WDTMPVGSYVAEE

-444 DKKSDVTLVF
+444 DKKNEVKLVF

-708 HEFQVNAGKTEVGI
+708 HEFQVNAGVTNVGI

-791 RFTEVEAPEGYQ
+791 RFTEVEAPAGYQ

-852 RYLDGTS
+852 RYLGGTS

-936 KNPTKVLAGAK
+936 KHPTKVLAGAK

-979 PEKTIIVTEVEAPAG
+979 PKKTIIVTEIEAPAG

-1058 HNNLTIESGT
+1058 HNDLTIESGT

-1083 IIKGLTPGNY
+1083 IIKGLTPGHY

-1126 ANPSTCSL
+1126 ANP
-1134 LIKKVC
+1134 
-1140 SINTDKMLEGAVF
+1140 
-1153 DVRYADGSVVGDS
+1153 
-1166 NGVYET
+1166 
-1172 GADGTI
+1172 
-1178 LITGLEANKAIIVT
+1178 
-1192 ETKAP
+1192 
-1197 NGFAIDTKPQTVTT
+1197 
-1211 IAGKVVQLTFANA
+1211 
-1224 PYGKLVIE
+1224 
-1232 KRDAETNN
+1232 
-1240 LLPGAEFRVTTAA
+1240 
-1253 GCEVGQNGVIGDT
+1253 
-1266 TLTSNGI
+1266 
-1273 FRTDAD
+1273 
-1279 GKITIS
+1279 
-1285 NLRPGNYIITEIKAP
+1285 
-1300 DGYLIDDPT
+1300 
-1309 RNVTVTAGDTQTIV
+1309 
-1323 FKNHSTC
+1323 STC

-1484 VRPGSY
+1484 VRPGNY

-1628 LTIVKVDSES
+1628 LTIVKVDSAS

-1651 LNGEIV
+1651 MNGEIV

-1727 KKGIQGVKFVVYDS
+1727 RKGIQGVKFVVYDS

>member
-29 AASSENMPSEITL
+29 AAPSGSMPSEITL
-42 KKSDYFLDTD
+42 QKSDYFLDTD

-59 PSFDKPLYLHII
+59 PSFGEPLYLHII
-71 NMNVGGKTKVGFC
+71 NMNVGGETKIGFC

-119 CMTDAKYMTDAYKA
+119 CMTDAKYQTDAYKE
-133 KFGSQLW
+133 KWGGELW
-140 TDQNMIRYHN
+140 TDQNLIRYHN

-169 DAEGQRVAIAKELM
+169 DAEGQKVAIAKELM

-205 TFYEKGC
+205 TFYQKGEK
-212 KVIDNPDCWPDV
+212 VLDNTDCWPDV
-224 DVTLYHYIGGNATSP
+224 DVTLYRYIGGNATSP

-252 IMVAT
+252 VMVAT
-257 PRGEPTIDDYQI
+257 PKKSDIPSDKYQI

-283 PGATFSLTM
+283 AGATFSLEM

-297 PSFPMTGVTGQ
+297 PKFPMTGVTGQ
-308 DGTYTFKPLKA
+308 DGTYTFKNLKA

-332 YQIDNPGPYTVT
+332 YQIDNPGPYAVT
-344 LPMNGQKTVT
+344 LPTNGQKTVT
-354 VTATDT
+354 VTALDT
-360 PITTSSGSIR
+360 PITLASGSIR
-370 KVDKDIP
+370 KVDKDRP

-386 RITGIDNNFKYEGQ
+386 RITGIDNNFTYEGQ
-400 TVAGGALTDVP
+400 TVEGGALTDVP
-411 WDTMPVGSYIAEE
+411 WDTMPVGSYVAEE

-444 DKKSDVTLVF
+444 DKKNEVKLVF

-582 ETLTTDGAGR
+582 ETLTTDGTGR

-610 PKGYNLNPEKQT
+610 PQGYNLNPEKQT

-708 HEFQVNAGKTEVGI
+708 HEFQVNAGVTNVGI

-744 VEGAKFEIF
+744 VKDAKFEIF

-791 RFTEVEAPEGYQ
+791 RFTEVEAPAGYQ

-852 RYLDGTS
+852 RYLGGTS

-870 TDQNGVCSWTGL
+870 TDQNGVCSWTSL

-936 KNPTKVLAGAK
+936 KHPTKVLAGAK

-979 PEKTIIVTEVEAPAG
+979 PEKTIIVTEIEAPAG

-1024 VIEKTDAATGKLLP
+1024 VIEKTDAATGKLLS

-1058 HNNLTIESGT
+1058 HNDLTIESGT

-1126 ANPSTCSL
+1126 ANP
-1134 LIKKVC
+1134 
-1140 SINTDKMLEGAVF
+1140 
-1153 DVRYADGSVVGDS
+1153 
-1166 NGVYET
+1166 
-1172 GADGTI
+1172 
-1178 LITGLEANKAIIVT
+1178 
-1192 ETKAP
+1192 
-1197 NGFAIDTKPQTVTT
+1197 
-1211 IAGKVVQLTFANA
+1211 
-1224 PYGKLVIE
+1224 
-1232 KRDAETNN
+1232 
-1240 LLPGAEFRVTTAA
+1240 
-1253 GCEVGQNGVIGDT
+1253 
-1266 TLTSNGI
+1266 
-1273 FRTDAD
+1273 
-1279 GKITIS
+1279 
-1285 NLRPGNYIITEIKAP
+1285 
-1300 DGYLIDDPT
+1300 
-1309 RNVTVTAGDTQTIV
+1309 
-1323 FKNHSTC
+1323 STC

-1484 VRPGSY
+1484 VRPGNY

-1651 LNGEIV
+1651 MNGEIV

-1727 KKGIQGVKFVVYDS
+1727 RKGIQGVKFVVYDS

-1865 YTVKEVQAP
+1865 YTVKEVQSP

>member
-29 AASSENMPSEITL
+29 AAPSGSMPSEITL
-42 KKSDYFLDTD
+42 QKSDYFLDTD

-59 PSFDKPLYLHII
+59 PSFGEPLYLHII
-71 NMNVGGKTKVGFC
+71 NMNVGGETKIGFC

-119 CMTDAKYMTDAYKA
+119 CMTDAKYQTDAYKE
-133 KFGSQLW
+133 KWGGELW
-140 TDQNMIRYHN
+140 TDQNLIRYHN

-169 DAEGQRVAIAKELM
+169 DAEGQKVAIAKELM

-205 TFYEKGC
+205 TFYQKGEK
-212 KVIDNPDCWPDV
+212 VLDNTDCWPDV

-257 PRGEPTIDDYQI
+257 PKPPTAEDYQI

-283 PGATFSLTM
+283 AGAAFSLEM

-297 PSFPMTGVTGQ
+297 PMFPMTGVTGQ
-308 DGTYTFKPLKA
+308 DGTYAFKKLKA
-319 GTYQVTETEAPEG
+319 GTYQVTETKAPDG

-344 LPMNGQKTVT
+344 LPTNGQKTVT
-354 VTATDT
+354 VTALDT
-360 PITTSSGSIR
+360 PITLASGSIR
-370 KVDKDIP
+370 KVDKDRP

-386 RITGIDNNFKYEGQ
+386 RITGIDNNFTYEGQ
-400 TVAGGALTDVP
+400 TVEGGALTDVP
-411 WDTMPVGSYIAEE
+411 WDTMPVGSYVAEE

-444 DKKSDVTLVF
+444 DKKNEVKLVF

-552 GLEIVKIDSVTK
+552 GLEIVKINSVTK

-708 HEFQVNAGKTEVGI
+708 HEFQVNAGVTNVGI

-791 RFTEVEAPEGYQ
+791 RFTEVEAPAGYQ

-852 RYLDGTS
+852 RYLGGTS

-870 TDQNGVCSWTGL
+870 TDQNGVCSWTSL

-936 KNPTKVLAGAK
+936 KHPTKVLAGAK

-979 PEKTIIVTEVEAPAG
+979 PEKTIIVTEIEAPAG

-1024 VIEKTDAATGKLLP
+1024 VIEKTDAATGKLLS

-1058 HNNLTIESGT
+1058 HNDLTIESGT

-1126 ANPSTCSL
+1126 ANP
-1134 LIKKVC
+1134 
-1140 SINTDKMLEGAVF
+1140 
-1153 DVRYADGSVVGDS
+1153 
-1166 NGVYET
+1166 
-1172 GADGTI
+1172 
-1178 LITGLEANKAIIVT
+1178 
-1192 ETKAP
+1192 
-1197 NGFAIDTKPQTVTT
+1197 
-1211 IAGKVVQLTFANA
+1211 
-1224 PYGKLVIE
+1224 
-1232 KRDAETNN
+1232 
-1240 LLPGAEFRVTTAA
+1240 
-1253 GCEVGQNGVIGDT
+1253 
-1266 TLTSNGI
+1266 
-1273 FRTDAD
+1273 
-1279 GKITIS
+1279 
-1285 NLRPGNYIITEIKAP
+1285 
-1300 DGYLIDDPT
+1300 
-1309 RNVTVTAGDTQTIV
+1309 
-1323 FKNHSTC
+1323 STC

-1484 VRPGSY
+1484 VRPGNY

-1651 LNGEIV
+1651 MNGEIV

-1727 KKGIQGVKFVVYDS
+1727 RKGIQGVKFVVYDS

>member
-29 AASSENMPSEITL
+29 AAPSGSMPSEITL
-42 KKSDYFLDTD
+42 QKSDYFLDTD

-59 PSFDKPLYLHII
+59 PSFGEPLYLHII
-71 NMNVGGKTKVGFC
+71 NMNVGGETKIGFC

-119 CMTDAKYMTDAYKA
+119 CMTDAKYQTDAYKE
-133 KFGSQLW
+133 KWGGELW
-140 TDQNMIRYHN
+140 TDQNLIRYHN

-169 DAEGQRVAIAKELM
+169 DAEGQKVAIAKELM

-205 TFYEKGC
+205 TFYQKGEK
-212 KVIDNPDCWPDV
+212 VLDNTDCWPDV
-224 DVTLYHYIGGNATSP
+224 DVTLYRYIGGNATSP

-252 IMVAT
+252 VMVAT
-257 PRGEPTIDDYQI
+257 PKKSDIPSDKYQI

-283 PGATFSLTM
+283 AGATFSLEM

-297 PSFPMTGVTGQ
+297 PKFPMTGVTGQ
-308 DGTYTFKPLKA
+308 DGTYTFKNLKA

-332 YQIDNPGPYTVT
+332 YQIDNPGPYAVT
-344 LPMNGQKTVT
+344 LPTNGQKTVT
-354 VTATDT
+354 VTALDT
-360 PITTSSGSIR
+360 PITLASGSIR
-370 KVDKDIP
+370 KVDKDRP

-386 RITGIDNNFKYEGQ
+386 RITGIDNNFTYEGQ
-400 TVAGGALTDVP
+400 TVEGGALTDVP
-411 WDTMPVGSYIAEE
+411 WDTMPVGSYVAEE

-444 DKKSDVTLVF
+444 DKKNEVKLVF

-564 EPVAN
+564 KPVAN

-631 TLTFENVPKTDFT
+631 TRTFENVPKTDFT

-708 HEFQVNAGKTEVGI
+708 HEFQVNAGVTNVGI

-791 RFTEVEAPEGYQ
+791 RFTEVEAPAGYQ

-852 RYLDGTS
+852 RYLGGTS

-936 KNPTKVLAGAK
+936 KHPTKVLAGAK

-979 PEKTIIVTEVEAPAG
+979 PEKTIIVTEIEAPAG

-1058 HNNLTIESGT
+1058 HNDLTIESGT

-1126 ANPSTCSL
+1126 ANP
-1134 LIKKVC
+1134 
-1140 SINTDKMLEGAVF
+1140 
-1153 DVRYADGSVVGDS
+1153 
-1166 NGVYET
+1166 
-1172 GADGTI
+1172 
-1178 LITGLEANKAIIVT
+1178 
-1192 ETKAP
+1192 
-1197 NGFAIDTKPQTVTT
+1197 
-1211 IAGKVVQLTFANA
+1211 
-1224 PYGKLVIE
+1224 
-1232 KRDAETNN
+1232 
-1240 LLPGAEFRVTTAA
+1240 
-1253 GCEVGQNGVIGDT
+1253 
-1266 TLTSNGI
+1266 
-1273 FRTDAD
+1273 
-1279 GKITIS
+1279 
-1285 NLRPGNYIITEIKAP
+1285 
-1300 DGYLIDDPT
+1300 
-1309 RNVTVTAGDTQTIV
+1309 
-1323 FKNHSTC
+1323 STC

-1484 VRPGSY
+1484 VRPGNY
-1490 VITEIKAPD
+1490 IITEIKAPD

-1651 LNGEIV
+1651 MNGEIV

-1727 KKGIQGVKFVVYDS
+1727 RKGIQGVKFVVYDS

-2047 TNKADVGGLLGG
+2047 TNKADVDGLLGG

>member
-29 AASSENMPSEITL
+29 AAPSGSMPSEITL
-42 KKSDYFLDTD
+42 QKSDYFLDTD

-59 PSFDKPLYLHII
+59 PSFGEPLYLHII
-71 NMNVGGKTKVGFC
+71 NMNVGGKTQVGFC

-119 CMTDAKYMTDAYKA
+119 CMTDAKYQTDAYKE
-133 KFGSQLW
+133 KWGGELW
-140 TDQNMIRYHN
+140 TDQNLIRYHN

-169 DAEGQRVAIAKELM
+169 DAEGQKVAIAKELM

-205 TFYEKGC
+205 TFYQKGEK
-212 KVIDNPDCWPDV
+212 VLDNTDCWPDV
-224 DVTLYHYIGGNATSP
+224 DVTLYRYIGGNATSP

-252 IMVAT
+252 VMVAT
-257 PRGEPTIDDYQI
+257 PKKEPTGDTYRII
-269 VVKKVDSS
+269 VKKVDSS

-283 PGATFSLTM
+283 AGATFSLEM
-292 VGSDD
+292 VGSDG
-297 PSFPMTGVTGQ
+297 PSFPKTGVTGQ
-308 DGTYTFKPLKA
+308 DGTYIFDRLEA
-319 GTYQVTETEAPEG
+319 GTYKVTETEAPEG
-332 YQIDNPGPYTVT
+332 YQIDNPGPYAVT
-344 LPMNGQKTVT
+344 LPTNGQNTVT
-354 VTATDT
+354 VTALDT
-360 PITTSSGSIR
+360 PITLASGSIR
-370 KVDKDIP
+370 KVDKDRP

-386 RITGIDNNFKYEGQ
+386 RITGIDNNFTYEGQ
-400 TVAGGALTDVP
+400 TVEGGALTDVP
-411 WDTMPVGSYIAEE
+411 WDTMPVGSYVAEE

-444 DKKSDVTLVF
+444 DKKNEVKLVF

-582 ETLTTDGAGR
+582 EALTTDGAGR

-708 HEFQVNAGKTEVGI
+708 HEFQVNAGVTNVGI

-791 RFTEVEAPEGYQ
+791 RFTEVEAPAGYQ

-852 RYLDGTS
+852 RYLGGTS
-859 GTGGTVIGEKV
+859 GTGGTAIGEKV

-979 PEKTIIVTEVEAPAG
+979 PKKTIIVTEIEAPAG

-1058 HNNLTIESGT
+1058 HNDLTIESGT

-1126 ANPSTCSL
+1126 ANP
-1134 LIKKVC
+1134 
-1140 SINTDKMLEGAVF
+1140 
-1153 DVRYADGSVVGDS
+1153 
-1166 NGVYET
+1166 
-1172 GADGTI
+1172 
-1178 LITGLEANKAIIVT
+1178 
-1192 ETKAP
+1192 
-1197 NGFAIDTKPQTVTT
+1197 
-1211 IAGKVVQLTFANA
+1211 
-1224 PYGKLVIE
+1224 
-1232 KRDAETNN
+1232 
-1240 LLPGAEFRVTTAA
+1240 
-1253 GCEVGQNGVIGDT
+1253 
-1266 TLTSNGI
+1266 
-1273 FRTDAD
+1273 
-1279 GKITIS
+1279 
-1285 NLRPGNYIITEIKAP
+1285 
-1300 DGYLIDDPT
+1300 
-1309 RNVTVTAGDTQTIV
+1309 
-1323 FKNHSTC
+1323 STC

-1484 VRPGSY
+1484 VRPGNY

-1651 LNGEIV
+1651 MNGEIV

-1727 KKGIQGVKFVVYDS
+1727 RKGIQGVKFVVYDS

-1912 TGYAQTMNNNVMR
+1912 TGYAQTMNNNIMR

-2067 WTTSVYSHYVPAKPA
+2067 WTTSIYSHYVPAKPA

>member
-1 MRTKIGTRL
+1 MRQKIGTRL

-29 AASSENMPSEITL
+29 AAPSGSMPSEITL
-42 KKSDYFLDTD
+42 QKSDYFLDTD

-59 PSFDKPLYLHII
+59 PSFGEPLYLHII

-119 CMTDAKYMTDAYKA
+119 CMTDAKYQTDAYKE
-133 KFGSQLW
+133 KWGGELW
-140 TDQNMIRYHN
+140 TDQNLIRYHN

-169 DAEGQRVAIAKELM
+169 DAEGQKAAIAKELM

-205 TFYEKGC
+205 TFYQKGEK
-212 KVIDNPDCWPDV
+212 VLDNTDCWPNV

-257 PRGEPTIDDYQI
+257 PSIPTAESYQI

-283 PGATFSLTM
+283 SGATFSLTM
-292 VGSDD
+292 VGSTKTL
-297 PSFPMTGVTGQ
+297 TGVTGQ
-308 DGTYTFKPLKA
+308 DGTYTFKNLKA

-332 YQIDNPGPYTVT
+332 YQIDNPGPYAVT
-344 LPMNGQKTVT
+344 LPTNGQKTVT
-354 VTATDT
+354 VTALDT
-360 PITTSSGSIR
+360 PITLASGSIR
-370 KVDKDIP
+370 KVDKDRP

-386 RITGIDNNFKYEGQ
+386 RITGIDNNFTYEGQ
-400 TVAGGALTDVP
+400 TVEGGALTDVP
-411 WDTMPVGSYIAEE
+411 WDTMPVGSYVAEE

-444 DKKSDVTLVF
+444 DKKNEVKLVF

-552 GLEIVKIDSVTK
+552 GLEIVKINSVTK

-708 HEFQVNAGKTEVGI
+708 HEFQVNAGVTNVGI

-791 RFTEVEAPEGYQ
+791 RFTEVEAPAGYQ

-852 RYLDGTS
+852 RYLGGTS

-979 PEKTIIVTEVEAPAG
+979 PEKTIIVTEIEAPAG

-1058 HNNLTIESGT
+1058 HNDLTIESGT

-1126 ANPSTCSL
+1126 ANP
-1134 LIKKVC
+1134 
-1140 SINTDKMLEGAVF
+1140 
-1153 DVRYADGSVVGDS
+1153 
-1166 NGVYET
+1166 
-1172 GADGTI
+1172 
-1178 LITGLEANKAIIVT
+1178 
-1192 ETKAP
+1192 
-1197 NGFAIDTKPQTVTT
+1197 
-1211 IAGKVVQLTFANA
+1211 
-1224 PYGKLVIE
+1224 
-1232 KRDAETNN
+1232 
-1240 LLPGAEFRVTTAA
+1240 
-1253 GCEVGQNGVIGDT
+1253 
-1266 TLTSNGI
+1266 
-1273 FRTDAD
+1273 
-1279 GKITIS
+1279 
-1285 NLRPGNYIITEIKAP
+1285 
-1300 DGYLIDDPT
+1300 
-1309 RNVTVTAGDTQTIV
+1309 
-1323 FKNHSTC
+1323 STC

-1475 ADGKITITN
+1475 ADGKTTITN

-1490 VITEIKAPD
+1490 IITEIKAPD

-1651 LNGEIV
+1651 MNGEIV

-1727 KKGIQGVKFVVYDS
+1727 RKGIQGVKFVVYDS

>member
-29 AASSENMPSEITL
+29 AAPSGSMPSEITL
-42 KKSDYFLDTD
+42 QKSDYFLDTD

-59 PSFDKPLYLHII
+59 PSFGEPLYLHII
-71 NMNVGGKTKVGFC
+71 NMNVGGKTNVGFC

-119 CMTDAKYMTDAYKA
+119 CMTDAKYQTDAYKE
-133 KFGSQLW
+133 KWGGELW
-140 TDQNMIRYHN
+140 TDQNLIRYHN

-169 DAEGQRVAIAKELM
+169 DAEGQKVAIAKELM

-205 TFYEKGC
+205 TFYQKGEK
-212 KVIDNPDCWPDV
+212 VLDNTDCWPDV

-257 PRGEPTIDDYQI
+257 PSIPTAESYQI

-283 PGATFSLTM
+283 SGATFSLTM
-292 VGSDD
+292 VGSTKTL
-297 PSFPMTGVTGQ
+297 TGVTGQ
-308 DGTYTFKPLKA
+308 DGTYTFKNLKA
-319 GTYQVTETEAPEG
+319 GTYQVTETKAPDG

-344 LPMNGQKTVT
+344 LPTNGQKTVT
-354 VTATDT
+354 VTALDT
-360 PITTSSGSIR
+360 PITLASGSIR
-370 KVDKDIP
+370 KVDKDRP

-386 RITGIDNNFKYEGQ
+386 RITGIDNNFTYEGQ
-400 TVAGGALTDVP
+400 TVEGGALTDVP
-411 WDTMPVGSYIAEE
+411 WDTMPVGSYVAEE

-444 DKKSDVTLVF
+444 DKKNEVKLVF

-582 ETLTTDGAGR
+582 EALTTDGAGR

-708 HEFQVNAGKTEVGI
+708 HEFQVNAGVTNVGI

-791 RFTEVEAPEGYQ
+791 RFTEVEAPAGYQ

-852 RYLDGTS
+852 RYLGGTS
-859 GTGGTVIGEKV
+859 GTGGTAIGEKV

-979 PEKTIIVTEVEAPAG
+979 PKKTIIVTEIEAPAG

-1058 HNNLTIESGT
+1058 HNDLTIESGT

-1126 ANPSTCSL
+1126 ANP
-1134 LIKKVC
+1134 
-1140 SINTDKMLEGAVF
+1140 
-1153 DVRYADGSVVGDS
+1153 
-1166 NGVYET
+1166 
-1172 GADGTI
+1172 
-1178 LITGLEANKAIIVT
+1178 
-1192 ETKAP
+1192 
-1197 NGFAIDTKPQTVTT
+1197 
-1211 IAGKVVQLTFANA
+1211 
-1224 PYGKLVIE
+1224 
-1232 KRDAETNN
+1232 
-1240 LLPGAEFRVTTAA
+1240 
-1253 GCEVGQNGVIGDT
+1253 
-1266 TLTSNGI
+1266 
-1273 FRTDAD
+1273 
-1279 GKITIS
+1279 
-1285 NLRPGNYIITEIKAP
+1285 
-1300 DGYLIDDPT
+1300 
-1309 RNVTVTAGDTQTIV
+1309 
-1323 FKNHSTC
+1323 STC

-1484 VRPGSY
+1484 VRPGNY
-1490 VITEIKAPD
+1490 IITEIKAPD

-1522 KDTKPGGLII
+1522 KDTKPGALII

-1651 LNGEIV
+1651 MNGEIV

-1727 KKGIQGVKFVVYDS
+1727 RKGIQGVKFVVYDS

>member
-29 AASSENMPSEITL
+29 AAPSGSMPSEITL
-42 KKSDYFLDTD
+42 QKSDYFLDTD

-59 PSFDKPLYLHII
+59 PSFGEPLYLHII

-119 CMTDAKYMTDAYKA
+119 CMTDAKYQTDAYKE
-133 KFGSQLW
+133 KWGGELW
-140 TDQNMIRYHN
+140 TDQKLIRYHN

-169 DAEGQRVAIAKELM
+169 DAEGQKVAIAKELM

-205 TFYEKGC
+205 TFYQKGEK
-212 KVIDNPDCWPDV
+212 VLDNTDCWPDV

-257 PRGEPTIDDYQI
+257 PSIPTAESYQI

-283 PGATFSLTM
+283 SGATFSLTM
-292 VGSDD
+292 VGSTKTL
-297 PSFPMTGVTGQ
+297 TGVTGQ
-308 DGTYTFKPLKA
+308 DGTYTFKNLKA

-332 YQIDNPGPYTVT
+332 YQIDNPGPYAVT
-344 LPMNGQKTVT
+344 LPTNGQNTVT

-360 PITTSSGSIR
+360 PITLASGSIR
-370 KVDKDIP
+370 KVDKDRP

-386 RITGIDNNFKYEGQ
+386 RITGIDNNFTYEGQ
-400 TVAGGALTDVP
+400 TVEGGALTDVP
-411 WDTMPVGSYIAEE
+411 WDTMPVGSYVAEE

-444 DKKSDVTLVF
+444 DKKNEVKLVF

-708 HEFQVNAGKTEVGI
+708 HEFQVNAGVTNVGI

-791 RFTEVEAPEGYQ
+791 RFTEVEAPAGYQ

-852 RYLDGTS
+852 RYLGGTS

-870 TDQNGVCSWTGL
+870 TDQNGVCSWTSL

-936 KNPTKVLAGAK
+936 KHPTKVLAGAK

-979 PEKTIIVTEVEAPAG
+979 PEKTIIVTEIEAPAG

-1058 HNNLTIESGT
+1058 HNDLTIESGT

-1126 ANPSTCSL
+1126 ANP
-1134 LIKKVC
+1134 
-1140 SINTDKMLEGAVF
+1140 
-1153 DVRYADGSVVGDS
+1153 
-1166 NGVYET
+1166 
-1172 GADGTI
+1172 
-1178 LITGLEANKAIIVT
+1178 
-1192 ETKAP
+1192 
-1197 NGFAIDTKPQTVTT
+1197 
-1211 IAGKVVQLTFANA
+1211 
-1224 PYGKLVIE
+1224 
-1232 KRDAETNN
+1232 
-1240 LLPGAEFRVTTAA
+1240 
-1253 GCEVGQNGVIGDT
+1253 
-1266 TLTSNGI
+1266 
-1273 FRTDAD
+1273 
-1279 GKITIS
+1279 
-1285 NLRPGNYIITEIKAP
+1285 
-1300 DGYLIDDPT
+1300 
-1309 RNVTVTAGDTQTIV
+1309 
-1323 FKNHSTC
+1323 STC

-1490 VITEIKAPD
+1490 IITEIKAPD

-1651 LNGEIV
+1651 MNGEIV

-1727 KKGIQGVKFVVYDS
+1727 RKGIQGVKFVVYDS

-1865 YTVKEVQAP
+1865 YAVKEVQAP

>member
-1 MRTKIGTRL
+1 MRQKIGTRL

-29 AASSENMPSEITL
+29 AAPSGSMPSEITL
-42 KKSDYFLDTD
+42 QKSDYFLDTD

-59 PSFDKPLYLHII
+59 PSFGEPLYLHII

-119 CMTDAKYMTDAYKA
+119 CMTDAKYQTDAYKE
-133 KFGSQLW
+133 KWGGELW
-140 TDQNMIRYHN
+140 TDQNLIRYHN

-169 DAEGQRVAIAKELM
+169 DAEGQKAAIAKELM

-205 TFYEKGC
+205 TFYQKGEK
-212 KVIDNPDCWPDV
+212 VLDNTDCWPDV

-257 PRGEPTIDDYQI
+257 PSIPTAESYQI

-283 PGATFSLTM
+283 SGATFSLTM
-292 VGSDD
+292 VGSTKTL
-297 PSFPMTGVTGQ
+297 TGVTGQ
-308 DGTYTFKPLKA
+308 DGTYTFKNLKA

-332 YQIDNPGPYTVT
+332 YQIDNPGPYAVT
-344 LPMNGQKTVT
+344 LPTNGQKTVT

-360 PITTSSGSIR
+360 PITLASGSIR
-370 KVDKDIP
+370 KVDKDRP

-386 RITGIDNNFKYEGQ
+386 RITGIDNNFTYEGQ
-400 TVAGGALTDVP
+400 TVEGGALTDVP
-411 WDTMPVGSYIAEE
+411 WDTMPVGSYVAEE

-444 DKKSDVTLVF
+444 DKKNEVKLVF

-708 HEFQVNAGKTEVGI
+708 HEFQVNAGVTNVGI

-791 RFTEVEAPEGYQ
+791 RFTEVKAPAGYQ

-852 RYLDGTS
+852 RYLGGTS

-870 TDQNGVCSWTGL
+870 TDQNGVCSWTSL

-936 KNPTKVLAGAK
+936 KHPTKVLAGAK

-979 PEKTIIVTEVEAPAG
+979 PEKTIIVTEIEAPAG

-1058 HNNLTIESGT
+1058 HNDLTIESGT

-1126 ANPSTCSL
+1126 ANP
-1134 LIKKVC
+1134 
-1140 SINTDKMLEGAVF
+1140 
-1153 DVRYADGSVVGDS
+1153 
-1166 NGVYET
+1166 
-1172 GADGTI
+1172 
-1178 LITGLEANKAIIVT
+1178 
-1192 ETKAP
+1192 
-1197 NGFAIDTKPQTVTT
+1197 
-1211 IAGKVVQLTFANA
+1211 
-1224 PYGKLVIE
+1224 
-1232 KRDAETNN
+1232 
-1240 LLPGAEFRVTTAA
+1240 
-1253 GCEVGQNGVIGDT
+1253 
-1266 TLTSNGI
+1266 
-1273 FRTDAD
+1273 
-1279 GKITIS
+1279 
-1285 NLRPGNYIITEIKAP
+1285 
-1300 DGYLIDDPT
+1300 
-1309 RNVTVTAGDTQTIV
+1309 
-1323 FKNHSTC
+1323 STC

-1475 ADGKITITN
+1475 ADGKTTITN

-1490 VITEIKAPD
+1490 IITEIKAPD

-1651 LNGEIV
+1651 MNGEIV

-1727 KKGIQGVKFVVYDS
+1727 RKGIQGVKFVVYDS

-2082 APKSPKLPRTGY
+2082 APKSPTLPRTGY

>member
-1 MRTKIGTRL
+1 MRQKIGTRL

-29 AASSENMPSEITL
+29 AAPSGSMPSEITL
-42 KKSDYFLDTD
+42 QKSDYFLDTD

-59 PSFDKPLYLHII
+59 PSFGEPLYLHII

-119 CMTDAKYMTDAYKA
+119 CMTDAKYQTDAYKE
-133 KFGSQLW
+133 KWGGELW
-140 TDQNMIRYHN
+140 TDQNLIRYHN

-169 DAEGQRVAIAKELM
+169 DAEGQKAAIAKELM

-205 TFYEKGC
+205 TFYQKGEK
-212 KVIDNPDCWPDV
+212 VLDNTDCWPDV

-257 PRGEPTIDDYQI
+257 PSIPTAESYQI

-283 PGATFSLTM
+283 SGATFSLTM
-292 VGSDD
+292 VGSTKTL
-297 PSFPMTGVTGQ
+297 TGVTGQ
-308 DGTYTFKPLKA
+308 DGTYTFKNLKA

-332 YQIDNPGPYTVT
+332 YQIDNPGPYAVT
-344 LPMNGQKTVT
+344 LPTNGQKTVT

-360 PITTSSGSIR
+360 PITLASGSIR
-370 KVDKDIP
+370 KVDKDRP

-386 RITGIDNNFKYEGQ
+386 RITGIDNNFTYEGQ
-400 TVAGGALTDVP
+400 TVEGGALTDVP
-411 WDTMPVGSYIAEE
+411 WDTMPVGSYVAEE

-444 DKKSDVTLVF
+444 DKKNEVKLVF

-708 HEFQVNAGKTEVGI
+708 HEFQVNAGVTNVGI

-791 RFTEVEAPEGYQ
+791 RFTEVKAPAGYQ

-852 RYLDGTS
+852 RYLGGTS

-870 TDQNGVCSWTGL
+870 TDQNGVCSWTSL

-936 KNPTKVLAGAK
+936 KHPTKVLAGAK

-979 PEKTIIVTEVEAPAG
+979 PEKTIIVTEIEAPAG

-1058 HNNLTIESGT
+1058 HNDLTIESGT

-1126 ANPSTCSL
+1126 ANP
-1134 LIKKVC
+1134 
-1140 SINTDKMLEGAVF
+1140 
-1153 DVRYADGSVVGDS
+1153 
-1166 NGVYET
+1166 
-1172 GADGTI
+1172 
-1178 LITGLEANKAIIVT
+1178 
-1192 ETKAP
+1192 
-1197 NGFAIDTKPQTVTT
+1197 
-1211 IAGKVVQLTFANA
+1211 
-1224 PYGKLVIE
+1224 
-1232 KRDAETNN
+1232 
-1240 LLPGAEFRVTTAA
+1240 
-1253 GCEVGQNGVIGDT
+1253 
-1266 TLTSNGI
+1266 
-1273 FRTDAD
+1273 
-1279 GKITIS
+1279 
-1285 NLRPGNYIITEIKAP
+1285 
-1300 DGYLIDDPT
+1300 
-1309 RNVTVTAGDTQTIV
+1309 
-1323 FKNHSTC
+1323 STC

-1475 ADGKITITN
+1475 ADGKTTITN

-1490 VITEIKAPD
+1490 IITEIKAPD

-1651 LNGEIV
+1651 MNGEIV

-1727 KKGIQGVKFVVYDS
+1727 RKGIQGVKFVVYDS

>member
-1 MRTKIGTRL
+1 MRQKIGTRL

-29 AASSENMPSEITL
+29 AAPSGSMPSEITL
-42 KKSDYFLDTD
+42 QKSDYFLDTD

-59 PSFDKPLYLHII
+59 PSFGEPLYLHII
-71 NMNVGGKTKVGFC
+71 NMNVGGKTKIGFC

-119 CMTDAKYMTDAYKA
+119 CMTDAKYQTDAYKE
-133 KFGSQLW
+133 KWGGELW
-140 TDQNMIRYHN
+140 TDQNLIRYHN

-169 DAEGQRVAIAKELM
+169 DAEGQKVAIAKELM

-205 TFYEKGC
+205 TFYQKGEK
-212 KVIDNPDCWPDV
+212 VLDNTDCWPDV

-257 PRGEPTIDDYQI
+257 PSIPTAESYQI

-283 PGATFSLTM
+283 SGATFSLTM
-292 VGSDD
+292 VGSTKTL
-297 PSFPMTGVTGQ
+297 TGVTGQ
-308 DGTYTFKPLKA
+308 DGTYTFKNLKA
-319 GTYQVTETEAPEG
+319 GTYQVTETKAPDG

-344 LPMNGQKTVT
+344 LPTNGQKTVT
-354 VTATDT
+354 VTALDT
-360 PITTSSGSIR
+360 PITLASGSIR
-370 KVDKDIP
+370 KVDKDRP

-386 RITGIDNNFKYEGQ
+386 RITGIDNNFTYEGQ
-400 TVAGGALTDVP
+400 TVEGGALTDVP
-411 WDTMPVGSYIAEE
+411 WDTMPVGSYVAEE

-444 DKKSDVTLVF
+444 DKKNEVKLVF

-582 ETLTTDGAGR
+582 EALTTDGAGR

-708 HEFQVNAGKTEVGI
+708 HEFQVNAGVTNVGI

-791 RFTEVEAPEGYQ
+791 RFTEVEAPAGYQ

-852 RYLDGTS
+852 RYLGGTS
-859 GTGGTVIGEKV
+859 GTGGTAIGEKV

-979 PEKTIIVTEVEAPAG
+979 PKKTIIVTEIEAPAG

-1058 HNNLTIESGT
+1058 HNDLTIESGT

-1126 ANPSTCSL
+1126 ANP
-1134 LIKKVC
+1134 
-1140 SINTDKMLEGAVF
+1140 
-1153 DVRYADGSVVGDS
+1153 
-1166 NGVYET
+1166 
-1172 GADGTI
+1172 
-1178 LITGLEANKAIIVT
+1178 
-1192 ETKAP
+1192 
-1197 NGFAIDTKPQTVTT
+1197 
-1211 IAGKVVQLTFANA
+1211 
-1224 PYGKLVIE
+1224 
-1232 KRDAETNN
+1232 
-1240 LLPGAEFRVTTAA
+1240 
-1253 GCEVGQNGVIGDT
+1253 
-1266 TLTSNGI
+1266 
-1273 FRTDAD
+1273 
-1279 GKITIS
+1279 
-1285 NLRPGNYIITEIKAP
+1285 
-1300 DGYLIDDPT
+1300 
-1309 RNVTVTAGDTQTIV
+1309 
-1323 FKNHSTC
+1323 STC

-1484 VRPGSY
+1484 VRPGNY
-1490 VITEIKAPD
+1490 IITEIKAPD

-1615 TQTLTFYDTPLGG
+1615 MQTLTFYDTPLGG

-1651 LNGEIV
+1651 MNGEIV

-1727 KKGIQGVKFVVYDS
+1727 RKGIQGVKFVVYDS

>member
-29 AASSENMPSEITL
+29 AAPSGSMPSEITL
-42 KKSDYFLDTD
+42 QKSDYFLDTD

-59 PSFDKPLYLHII
+59 PSFGEPLYLHII
-71 NMNVGGKTKVGFC
+71 NMNVGGKTNVGFC

-119 CMTDAKYMTDAYKA
+119 CMTDAKYQTDAYKE
-133 KFGSQLW
+133 KWGGELW
-140 TDQNMIRYHN
+140 TDQNLIRYHN

-169 DAEGQRVAIAKELM
+169 DAEGQKVAIAKELM

-205 TFYEKGC
+205 TFYQKGEK
-212 KVIDNPDCWPDV
+212 VLDNTDCWPDV

-257 PRGEPTIDDYQI
+257 PSIPTAESYQI

-283 PGATFSLTM
+283 SGATFSLTM
-292 VGSDD
+292 VGSTKTL
-297 PSFPMTGVTGQ
+297 TGVTGQ
-308 DGTYTFKPLKA
+308 DGTYTFKNLKA

-332 YQIDNPGPYTVT
+332 YQIDNPGPYAVT
-344 LPMNGQKTVT
+344 LPTNGQNTVT
-354 VTATDT
+354 VTALDT
-360 PITTSSGSIR
+360 PITLASGSIR
-370 KVDKDIP
+370 KVDKDRP

-386 RITGIDNNFKYEGQ
+386 RITGIDNNFTYEGQ
-400 TVAGGALTDVP
+400 TVEGGALTDVP
-411 WDTMPVGSYIAEE
+411 WDTMPVGSYVAEE

-444 DKKSDVTLVF
+444 DKKNEVKLVF

-708 HEFQVNAGKTEVGI
+708 HEFQVNAGVTNVGI

-744 VEGAKFEIF
+744 VKDAKFEIF

-791 RFTEVEAPEGYQ
+791 RFTEVEAPAGYQ

-814 KGDDNAELT
+814 KGDDNATLT

-852 RYLDGTS
+852 RYLGGTS

-870 TDQNGVCSWTGL
+870 TDQNGVCSWTSL

-936 KNPTKVLAGAK
+936 KHPTKVLAGAK

-979 PEKTIIVTEVEAPAG
+979 PEKTIIVTEIEAPAG

-1024 VIEKTDAATGKLLP
+1024 VIEKTDAATGKLLS

-1058 HNNLTIESGT
+1058 HNDLTIESGT

-1126 ANPSTCSL
+1126 ANP
-1134 LIKKVC
+1134 
-1140 SINTDKMLEGAVF
+1140 
-1153 DVRYADGSVVGDS
+1153 
-1166 NGVYET
+1166 
-1172 GADGTI
+1172 
-1178 LITGLEANKAIIVT
+1178 
-1192 ETKAP
+1192 
-1197 NGFAIDTKPQTVTT
+1197 
-1211 IAGKVVQLTFANA
+1211 
-1224 PYGKLVIE
+1224 
-1232 KRDAETNN
+1232 
-1240 LLPGAEFRVTTAA
+1240 
-1253 GCEVGQNGVIGDT
+1253 
-1266 TLTSNGI
+1266 
-1273 FRTDAD
+1273 
-1279 GKITIS
+1279 
-1285 NLRPGNYIITEIKAP
+1285 
-1300 DGYLIDDPT
+1300 
-1309 RNVTVTAGDTQTIV
+1309 
-1323 FKNHSTC
+1323 STC

-1484 VRPGSY
+1484 VRPGNY
-1490 VITEIKAPD
+1490 IITEIKAPD

-1651 LNGEIV
+1651 MNGEIV

-1727 KKGIQGVKFVVYDS
+1727 RKGIQGVKFVVYDS

-1807 QIQVIKTSEGY
+1807 QIQAIKTSEGY

>member
-1 MRTKIGTRL
+1 MRQKIGTRL

-29 AASSENMPSEITL
+29 AAPSGSMPSEITL
-42 KKSDYFLDTD
+42 QKSDYFLDTD

-59 PSFDKPLYLHII
+59 PSFGEPLYLHII

-119 CMTDAKYMTDAYKA
+119 CMTDAKYQTDAYKE
-133 KFGSQLW
+133 KWGGELW
-140 TDQNMIRYHN
+140 TDQNLIRYHN

-169 DAEGQRVAIAKELM
+169 DAEGQKAAIAKELM

-205 TFYEKGC
+205 TFYQKGEK
-212 KVIDNPDCWPDV
+212 VLDNTDCWPDV

-257 PRGEPTIDDYQI
+257 PSIPTLGNYQI
-269 VVKKVDSS
+269 TVKKVDSS

-283 PGATFSLTM
+283 AGAEFSLEM

-297 PSFPMTGVTGQ
+297 PKFPMTGVTGQ
-308 DGTYTFKPLKA
+308 GGTLTFKDLKA
-319 GTYQVTETEAPEG
+319 GTYQVTETKAPED

-344 LPMNGQKTVT
+344 LPTNGQNTVT

-360 PITTSSGSIR
+360 PITLASGSIR
-370 KVDKDIP
+370 KVDKDRP

-386 RITGIDNNFKYEGQ
+386 RITGIDNNFTYEGQ
-400 TVAGGALTDVP
+400 TVEGGALTDVP
-411 WDTMPVGSYIAEE
+411 WDTMPVGSYVAEE

-444 DKKSDVTLVF
+444 DKKNEVKLVF

-564 EPVAN
+564 KPVAN

-582 ETLTTDGAGR
+582 EALTTDGAGR

-708 HEFQVNAGKTEVGI
+708 HEFQVNAGVTNVGI

-791 RFTEVEAPEGYQ
+791 RFTEVEAPAGYQ

-852 RYLDGTS
+852 RYLGGTS
-859 GTGGTVIGEKV
+859 GTGGTAIGEKV

-936 KNPTKVLAGAK
+936 KHPTKVLAGAK

-979 PEKTIIVTEVEAPAG
+979 PKKTIIVTEIEAPAG

-1058 HNNLTIESGT
+1058 HNDLTIESGT

-1083 IIKGLTPGNY
+1083 IIKGLTPGHY

-1126 ANPSTCSL
+1126 ANP
-1134 LIKKVC
+1134 
-1140 SINTDKMLEGAVF
+1140 
-1153 DVRYADGSVVGDS
+1153 
-1166 NGVYET
+1166 
-1172 GADGTI
+1172 
-1178 LITGLEANKAIIVT
+1178 
-1192 ETKAP
+1192 
-1197 NGFAIDTKPQTVTT
+1197 
-1211 IAGKVVQLTFANA
+1211 
-1224 PYGKLVIE
+1224 
-1232 KRDAETNN
+1232 
-1240 LLPGAEFRVTTAA
+1240 
-1253 GCEVGQNGVIGDT
+1253 
-1266 TLTSNGI
+1266 
-1273 FRTDAD
+1273 
-1279 GKITIS
+1279 
-1285 NLRPGNYIITEIKAP
+1285 
-1300 DGYLIDDPT
+1300 
-1309 RNVTVTAGDTQTIV
+1309 
-1323 FKNHSTC
+1323 STC

-1484 VRPGSY
+1484 VRPGNY

-1651 LNGEIV
+1651 MNGEIV

-1727 KKGIQGVKFVVYDS
+1727 RKGIQGVKFVVYDS